1 MYLKGIEV
9 SGFKS
14 FARKTEFHFQ
24 DGITGI
30 VGPNGSG
37 KSNVADAMRW
47 VLGEQSAKQLRSSNM
62 QDVIFAGTENRRA
75 QGYAYVNIVF
85 DNSDHRLPVD
95 YDEVTIG
102 RRVYRSGE
110 SEYLINSST
119 CRLKDVQELFY
130 DTGIGKEGYSIIG
143 QGQIDKILSGK
154 PEDRRELFD
163 EAAGIVKYKKRK
175 NEALS
180 RLAREEESLVRI
192 NDILSELTRQEG
204 PLKNQAE
211 KARAYI
217 KYHDELRICDV
228 NDYLAE
234 EKESRS
240 QLVSLEEK
248 LKISG
253 DQLSDLKTRADEVKR
268 RYSELSE
275 SFVTLNRELE
285 ELRHSQ
291 EEAREASLNKK
302 SEIAV
307 LKEQISSQENS
318 AGLYRQQEE
327 SARQQYQESLE
338 EKKRLSGELAR
349 MEAEQEDKESAFTD
363 LQSRIADISLKME
376 KAEQE
381 MKACQEKEA
390 ELTRQKSGLMVDRQK
405 YDTMSEQTQLR
416 TAELNGKL
424 LQARSQEADA
434 KSELRQGKKTMK
446 EIQEAITRCREL
458 IQEEKKKCEEAD
470 QKLEDARKNADTAR
484 AALHQARAR
493 FDSVQNLAE
502 RYEGYGMSIRRLMES
517 RTRFPGIHGVLADL
531 IQVEKRYETAIE
543 TALGGALQNVVAD
556 NEQTAKQCIEYL
568 KKNRMGRAT
577 FLPMTTVKPRGSFQE
592 AGAFGLP
599 GVCGTADELVHTK
612 EQYQDIIRFLLG
624 RILVVDTMDHALA
637 VASRY
642 RYSFRIVTLEGES
655 LNAGGSISGG
665 AYRNNSNLLG
675 RRRELE
681 ELENAV
687 NRAGTSCEKADT
699 EVELWLS
706 KKDEQTAQL
715 NRLNSQMQEKQLEFS
730 RVEMTLRQNLD
741 LLDAARDEMAHL
753 EQDVA
758 ELLKEKEHL
767 AREYENAE
775 KSAIDL
781 EQAIHTAGEDARR
794 LGQEADGYRE
804 ELNRLTEQKVAD
816 QIARTSIHEKQS
828 HLQSDLDRVLAQE
841 AQKQQ
846 QLEELHIRQEEIR
859 QSVLEKEILRKQYM
873 EDASN
878 LEKKFSELEEQIAE
892 KTVKQEKN
900 TEQQQELF
908 HRQESFSSDI
918 SALEKECYRL
928 EHQKELLEDGLERKA
943 AYLWEEY
950 ELTPSETEIYRME
963 EFPPRQ
969 ELKRRIQTL
978 KSDIK
983 ALGSINTNAVEEYEE
998 LSKRLDFMRTQHED
1012 LVHARE
1018 NLQIL
1023 IEQLNEGM
1031 QKQFSEKFQ
1040 EIQKEFDQVFKEL
1053 FGGGY
1058 GTLELAE
1065 SDNMLESG
1073 ILIHVQPPGKKLQN
1087 MMQLSGGEKALTAI
1101 SLLFA
1106 IQNLKPSPFCILDEI
1121 EAALDDVNVDR
1132 FAAYLNKLKK
1142 NTQFIVITHRRGTML
1157 IADQLYGITM
1167 QEKGVSSLVSV
1178 DLTDAEE
1185 QEAFKT
1191 EKG

>member
-85 DNSDHRLPVD
+85 DNSDHRLPID

-110 SEYLINSST
+110 SEYLINSSA
-119 CRLKDVQELFY
+119 CRLKDIQELFY

-163 EAAGIVKYKKRK
+163 EAAGIVKFKKRK

-180 RLAREEESLVRI
+180 RLAKEEESLVRI

-234 EKESRS
+234 AEENSA
-240 QLVSLEEK
+240 QLSSLTEK
-248 LKISG
+248 LGISQT
-253 DQLSDLKTRADEVKR
+253 QLSEIRGQADSVKE
-268 RYSELSE
+268 RYSQLSE
-275 SFVTLNRELE
+275 SFVSLGRELE
-285 ELRHSQ
+285 ELRRSQ
-291 EEAREASLNKK
+291 EEAKEASREKR
-302 SEIAV
+302 SRIAV
-307 LKEQISSQENS
+307 LEEQISSHQSQAE
-318 AGLYRQQEE
+318 LYRKQEGTAEEKQKAGQEE
-327 SARQQYQESLE
+327 E
-338 EKKRLSGELAR
+338 KRLSDELNR
-349 MEAEQEDKESAFTD
+349 LEQEAEEKEAAFTD
-363 LQSRIADISLKME
+363 LQSRIAEISE
-376 KAEQE
+376 KLEAARQSRESN
-381 MKACQEKEA
+381 QEKET
-390 ELTRQKSGLMVDRQK
+390 ELTRRKSELLVNRQK
-405 YDTMSEQTQLR
+405 YDTMSEQTGLR
-416 TAELNGKL
+416 AAELNGKL

-446 EIQEAITRCREL
+446 EIQEAIARCREE
-458 IQEEKKKCEEAD
+458 IQAEKEKSAEAERELVRVRQEAD
-470 QKLEDARKNADTAR
+470 GAR
-484 AALHQARAR
+484 AALHQAKAR

-517 RTRFPGIHGVLADL
+517 RSRFPGIHGVLADL

-543 TALGGALQNVVAD
+543 TALGGALQNVVTD
-556 NEQTAKQCIEYL
+556 NEQTAKLCIEHL
-568 KKNRMGRAT
+568 KKNRLGRAT
-577 FLPMTTVKPRGSFQE
+577 FLPLTTVKPRGGFQE
-592 AGAFGLP
+592 TSALQLP
-599 GVCGTADELVHTK
+599 GVCGTADTLVHTK
-612 EQYQDIIRFLLG
+612 DAYLDIIRFLLG

-637 VASRY
+637 VAARY

-665 AYRNNSNLLG
+665 AFRNNSNLLG

-687 NRAGTSCEKADT
+687 KRAQAACEKADT
-699 EVELWLS
+699 EVELRQAGIEERAGEL
-706 KKDEQTAQL
+706 A
-715 NRLNSQMQEKQLEFS
+715 RLNGRMQEKQLEFS
-730 RVEMTLRQNLD
+730 RIEMTLRQNMD
-741 LLDAARDEMAHL
+741 LLDAARDEMSHL
-753 EQDVA
+753 EKDVE
-758 ELLKEKEHL
+758 ELVQEQTRLAKEHEEASQSAADL
-767 AREYENAE
+767 E
-775 KSAIDL
+775 KSIQDA
-781 EQAIHTAGEDARR
+781 EETAARLSEEAAAYR
-794 LGQEADGYRE
+794 QELDQ
-804 ELNRLTEQKVAD
+804 LTEQRVSGQVARSTM
-816 QIARTSIHEKQS
+816 QEKKA
-828 HLQSDLDRVLAQE
+828 HLQSDLSRVREEQAQTE
-841 AQKQQ
+841 KD
-846 QLEELHIRQEEIR
+846 LEELRRQQEEIR
-859 QSVLEKEILRKQYM
+859 QSILEKEQQKQQCAQ
-873 EDASN
+873 EVSV
-878 LEKKFSELEEQIAE
+878 LEQRTVSLEQEIGE
-892 KTVKQEKN
+892 KNARQEKN
-900 TEQQQELF
+900 TQQQQELF
-908 HRQESFSSDI
+908 RKQEGLSSEI
-918 SALEKECYRL
+918 STLEKECFRL

-950 ELTPSETEIYRME
+950 ELTPSETESYRME
-963 EFPPRQ
+963 EPPVRS
-969 ELKRRIQTL
+969 ELKKRIQSL
-978 KSDIK
+978 KSEIR
-983 ALGSINTNAVEEYEE
+983 ALGSINTNAVDEYAE
-998 LSKRLDFMRTQHED
+998 LSKRLEFMRSQHED

-1023 IEQLNEGM
+1023 IEQLNDGM

-1040 EIQKEFDQVFKEL
+1040 EIQKEFDKVFKEL

-1058 GTLELAE
+1058 GTLELSEAE
-1065 SDNMLESG
+1065 NMLESG

-1185 QEAFKT
+1185 
-1191 EKG
+1191 

>member
-85 DNSDHRLPVD
+85 DNSDHRLPID

-110 SEYLINSST
+110 SEYLINSSA

-163 EAAGIVKYKKRK
+163 EAAGIVKFKKRK
-175 NEALS
+175 NAALS
-180 RLAREEESLVRI
+180 RLAKEEESLVRI
-192 NDILSELTRQEG
+192 NDILAELTRQEG

-211 KARAYI
+211 KAKAYL
-217 KYHDELRICDV
+217 KFHDELRICDV
-228 NDYLAE
+228 NDYLMEVQESQGQVASLTEKLGISQKQLE
-234 EKESRS
+234 EVRSRADAVKARYSALSELFVRLNQELDKLRQEQDQNKEESR
-240 QLVSLEEK
+240 EM
-248 LKISG
+248 
-253 DQLSDLKTRADEVKR
+253 R
-268 RYSELSE
+268 
-275 SFVTLNRELE
+275 
-285 ELRHSQ
+285 SQ
-291 EEAREASLNKK
+291 E
-302 SEIAV
+302 AV
-307 LKEQISSQENS
+307 LKQQIASEQEK
-318 AGLYRQQEE
+318 AALYRQQEE
-327 SARQQYQESLE
+327 QAVALQKTGQEEQAQFISELEQIQQEQGQKETLFSQLESQIAEISGKLEEAEREMKARQQEEASLT
-338 EKKRLSGELAR
+338 K
-349 MEAEQEDKESAFTD
+349 
-363 LQSRIADISLKME
+363 
-376 KAEQE
+376 
-381 MKACQEKEA
+381 
-390 ELTRQKSGLMVDRQK
+390 QKSQLLVDRQK
-405 YDTMSEQTQLR
+405 YDTMSEQTELR
-416 TAELNGKL
+416 TVELNGKL

-434 KSELRQGKKTMK
+434 RSELRQGKKTMK
-446 EIQEAITRCREL
+446 EIQEAIARCKADMETVKGKE
-458 IQEEKKKCEEAD
+458 QEIR
-470 QKLEDARKNADTAR
+470 QKLLQARQAADGAR
-484 AALHQARAR
+484 GALHQAKAL

-517 RTRFPGIHGVLADL
+517 RSRFPGIHGVLADL
-531 IQVEKRYETAIE
+531 IHVEKRYETAIE
-543 TALGGALQNVVAD
+543 TALGGALQNVVTD
-556 NEQTAKQCIEYL
+556 HEQTAKQCIEYL

-577 FLPMTTVKPRGSFQE
+577 FLPLTTVKPRGGFNEQ
-592 AGAFGLP
+592 GALQMP
-599 GVCGTADELVHTK
+599 GVCGTADQLVQTK
-612 EQYQDIIRFLLG
+612 AEYQGIIQFLLG

-665 AYRNNSNLLG
+665 AFKNNSNLLG

-681 ELENAV
+681 ELEEGV
-687 NRAGTSCEKADT
+687 SRAQTACEKADT
-699 EVELWLS
+699 EVDLWQARKEEQVRELEHLG
-706 KKDEQTAQL
+706 KT
-715 NRLNSQMQEKQLEFS
+715 MQEKQLEFS
-730 RVEMTLRQNLD
+730 RVEMTLRQNMD
-741 LLDAARDEMAHL
+741 LLDAARDEMTHL
-753 EQDVA
+753 EQDVEELKA
-758 ELLKEKEHL
+758 EKQHL
-767 AREYENAE
+767 VLEYENAE
-775 KSAIDL
+775 QSAVTL
-781 EQAIHTAGEDARR
+781 EQAIEHAGKEAKR
-794 LGQEADGYRE
+794 LENVSASYRE
-804 ELNRLTEQKVAD
+804 ELNRLTEQKVSD
-816 QIARTSIHEKQS
+816 QIAQTSLHEKQM
-828 HLQSDLDRVLAQE
+828 HLKSDLERVQE
-841 AQKQQ
+841 NLNEKQQ
-846 QLEELHIRQEEIR
+846 QLDLLRRQQEEIR
-859 QSVLEKEILRKQYM
+859 ESVLEKQQQMQQCQEAVL
-873 EDASN
+873 N
-878 LEKKFSELEEQIAE
+878 LEKQVE
-892 KTVKQEKN
+892 KQEADIAAK
-900 TEQQQELF
+900 TEKREKSTKEQQELF
-908 HRQESFSSDI
+908 RQQETFSSDI

-950 ELTPSETEIYRME
+950 ELTPSDAEKYRSDSEETME
-963 EFPPRQ
+963 RT
-969 ELKRRIQTL
+969 ELKKRIQSL
-978 KSDIK
+978 KAQIK
-983 ALGSINTNAVEEYEE
+983 GLGSINTNAVNEYAE
-998 LSKRLDFMRTQHED
+998 LSERLTFMRTQHED

-1018 NLQIL
+1018 NLQVL
-1023 IEQLNEGM
+1023 IEQLNDGM
-1031 QKQFSEKFQ
+1031 QKQFTEKFQ

-1065 SDNMLESG
+1065 ADNMLESG

-1185 QEAFKT
+1185 
-1191 EKG
+1191 

>member
-85 DNSDHRLPVD
+85 DNSDHRLPID

-110 SEYLINSST
+110 SEYLINSSA
-119 CRLKDVQELFY
+119 CRLKDIQELFY

-143 QGQIDKILSGK
+143 QGQIDRILSGK

-163 EAAGIVKYKKRK
+163 EAAGIVKFKKRK

-180 RLAREEESLVRI
+180 RLAKEEESLVRI
-192 NDILSELTRQEG
+192 NDILAELTRQEG

-234 EKESRS
+234 AQESRT
-240 QLVSLEEK
+240 QLSSLTEK
-248 LKISG
+248 LGISQK
-253 DQLSDLKTRADEVKR
+253 QLSEVRSQADSVKE
-268 RYSELSE
+268 RYSLLSE
-275 SFVTLNRELE
+275 SFVSLSRELE
-285 ELRHSQ
+285 ELRREQ
-291 EEAREASLNKK
+291 EEAKETSREKRSR
-302 SEIAV
+302 IAV
-307 LKEQISSQENS
+307 LKEQISSEQNRS
-318 AGLYRQQEE
+318 ALFQQQEE
-327 SARQQYQESLE
+327 AAGEKQRAGQEE
-338 EKKRLSGELAR
+338 EMRLSCELAR
-349 MEAEQEDKESAFTD
+349 LEQEEEETETAFSG
-363 LQSRIADISLKME
+363 LQSRIAEISE
-376 KAEQE
+376 KLEMAERGRTSS
-381 MKACQEKEA
+381 QEKET
-390 ELTRQKSGLMVDRQK
+390 ELTRRKSDLLVNRQK
-405 YDTMSEQTQLR
+405 YDTMSEQTGLR
-416 TAELNGKL
+416 AAELNGKL

-446 EIQEAITRCREL
+446 EIQEAIALCKEEIRIEKEKGVEAEREL
-458 IQEEKKKCEEAD
+458 ARARQEAD
-470 QKLEDARKNADTAR
+470 GAR
-484 AALHQARAR
+484 AALHQAKAR

-517 RTRFPGIHGVLADL
+517 RSRFSGIHGVLADL

-543 TALGGALQNVVAD
+543 TALGGALQNVVTD

-568 KKNRMGRAT
+568 KQNRLGRAT
-577 FLPMTTVKPRGSFQE
+577 FLPMTTVKPRGAFQE
-592 AGAFGLP
+592 TAALKLP
-599 GVCGTADELVHTK
+599 GVCGTADTLVHTK
-612 EQYQDIIRFLLG
+612 DAYLGIIRFLLG
-624 RILVVDTMDHALA
+624 RILVVDTMDHGLA

-665 AYRNNSNLLG
+665 AFRNNSNLLG

-687 NRAGTSCEKADT
+687 KRAQAACEKADT
-699 EVELWLS
+699 EVDLWQAGIEERA
-706 KKDEQTAQL
+706 DEL
-715 NRLNSQMQEKQLEFS
+715 NRLNGRMQEKQLEFS
-730 RVEMTLRQNLD
+730 RIEMTLRQNMD
-741 LLDAARDEMAHL
+741 LLDAARDEMNHL
-753 EQDVA
+753 EKDVE
-758 ELLKEKEHL
+758 ELVQEQTRL
-767 AREYENAE
+767 AREHEE
-775 KSAIDL
+775 TSQSAADL
-781 EQAIHTAGEDARR
+781 EISIQDAQEKAAR
-794 LGQEADGYRE
+794 LSEEAAAYRAQLE
-804 ELNRLTEQKVAD
+804 QLTEQRISG
-816 QIARTSIHEKQS
+816 QIARSTIHEKKA
-828 HLQSDLDRVLAQE
+828 HLQSDLNRIRE
-841 AQKQQ
+841 EREETEK
-846 QLEELHIRQEEIR
+846 QLEELQKQQEEIR
-859 QSVLEKEILRKQYM
+859 RSILDREQQQKLCTEEVSVLEQKT
-873 EDASN
+873 AS
-878 LEKKFSELEEQIAE
+878 LESRIGE
-892 KTVKQEKN
+892 KNIKQEKN

-908 HRQESFSSDI
+908 RKQEGLSSEI
-918 SALEKECYRL
+918 SALEKECFRL

-950 ELTPSETEIYRME
+950 ELTPSETESYRME
-963 EFPPRQ
+963 EPPVRS
-969 ELKRRIQTL
+969 ELKKKIQSL
-978 KSDIK
+978 KAEIK
-983 ALGSINTNAVEEYEE
+983 GLGSINTNAVDEYAE
-998 LSKRLDFMRTQHED
+998 LSKRLEFMRSQHED

-1040 EIQKEFDQVFKEL
+1040 EIQKEFDKVFKEL

-1185 QEAFKT
+1185 
-1191 EKG
+1191 

>member
-62 QDVIFAGTENRRA
+62 QDVIFSGTENRRA

-85 DNSDHRLPVD
+85 DNSDHRLPID

-110 SEYLINSST
+110 SEYLINSSA
-119 CRLKDVQELFY
+119 CRLKDIQELFY

-163 EAAGIVKYKKRK
+163 EAAGIVKFKKRK

-180 RLAREEESLVRI
+180 RLAKEEESLVRI
-192 NDILSELTRQEG
+192 HDILSELIRQEG

-228 NDYLAE
+228 NDYLVE
-234 EKESRS
+234 VSESRG

-248 LKISG
+248 LSVSNA
-253 DQLSDLKTRADEVKR
+253 QLSEMKTKAEQVKS

-275 SFVTLNRELE
+275 SFVSLNRQLE
-285 ELRHSQ
+285 ELRRNQ
-291 EEAREASLNKK
+291 EEAKESSLEKK

-307 LKEQISSQENS
+307 LKEQISSERNRTR
-318 AGLYRQQEE
+318 LYQQQEE
-327 SARQQYQESLE
+327 MVREKQRTGLE
-338 EKKRLSGELAR
+338 EKQRLSDQLAQ
-349 MEAEQEDKESAFTD
+349 MKEDQEAKDAEFAD
-363 LQSRIADISLKME
+363 LQAEIKTLTEKLETVERDMKSR
-376 KAEQE
+376 QE
-381 MKACQEKEA
+381 EET
-390 ELTRQKSGLMVDRQK
+390 ELTRRHSGLLVDQQK

-416 TAELNGKL
+416 SAELNGKL
-424 LQARSQEADA
+424 LQAKSQEADA
-434 KSELRQGKKTMK
+434 RSELRQGKKAMK
-446 EIQEAITRCREL
+446 EIQESIARCKEL
-458 IQEEKKKCEEAD
+458 ILEKKKEEDEAD
-470 QKLEDARKNADTAR
+470 LELNRARQEADVAR
-484 AALHQARAR
+484 ASLHQAKAR

-502 RYEGYGMSIRRLMES
+502 RYEGYGMSIRRLMENRS
-517 RTRFPGIHGVLADL
+517 RFPGIHGVLADL

-543 TALGGALQNVVAD
+543 TALGGALQNVVTD

-568 KKNRMGRAT
+568 KKNRLGRAT
-577 FLPMTTVKPRGSFQE
+577 FLPMTTVKPRGNFQE
-592 AGAFGLP
+592 EGALQLP
-599 GVCGTADELVHTK
+599 GVCQTADKLVHTK
-612 EQYQDIIRFLLG
+612 EQYLGIIRFLLG

-642 RYSFRIVTLEGES
+642 RYSFRIVTLDGES

-665 AYRNNSNLLG
+665 AYKNNSNLLG

-687 NRAGTSCEKADT
+687 TRAKSSCEKADT
-699 EVELWLS
+699 EVDLWQARKEEFASEL
-706 KKDEQTAQL
+706 T
-715 NRLNSQMQEKQLEFS
+715 RLNSQMQEKQLEFS
-730 RVEMTLRQNLD
+730 RIEMTLRQNLD
-741 LLDAARDEMAHL
+741 LLDSARDEMAHL
-753 EQDVA
+753 EQEVTA
-758 ELLKEKEHL
+758 LLEDRTHL
-767 AREYENAE
+767 EEEQENAR
-775 KSAIDL
+775 KSAADL
-781 EQAIHTAGEDARR
+781 EQAILKAKEEAVR
-794 LGQEADGYRE
+794 LGAAAADCRE
-804 ELNRLTEQKVAD
+804 VLNQLTEQKVAD
-816 QIARTSIHEKQS
+816 QIARSTIYEKKA
-828 HLQSDLDRVLAQE
+828 HLQSDLNRVLGELEQNE
-841 AQKQQ
+841 K
-846 QLEELHIRQEEIR
+846 QLEEFQIQQDEISLLIREKEAKQEQYLEDI
-859 QSVLEKEILRKQYM
+859 SFLEEKTASLEKEI
-873 EDASN
+873 
-878 LEKKFSELEEQIAE
+878 AE
-892 KTVKQEKN
+892 KTARQEKN

-908 HRQESFSSDI
+908 RKQEEFSSDM
-918 SALEKECYRL
+918 SSLEKECFRL

-950 ELTPSETEIYRME
+950 ELTPSETEGYRLE
-963 EFPPRQ
+963 EVPVRG
-969 ELKRRIQTL
+969 ELKKRIQTL
-978 KSDIK
+978 KSEIK
-983 ALGSINTNAVEEYEE
+983 GLGSINTNAVEEYAE
-998 LSKRLDFMRTQHED
+998 LSKRLEFMRSQHED

-1023 IEQLNEGM
+1023 IEQLDEGM
-1031 QKQFSEKFQ
+1031 QKQFTEKFR

-1065 SDNMLESG
+1065 SENMLESG

-1185 QEAFKT
+1185 
-1191 EKG
+1191 

>member
-85 DNSDHRLPVD
+85 DNSDHRLPID

-110 SEYLINSST
+110 SEYLINSSA
-119 CRLKDVQELFY
+119 CRLKDIQELFY

-163 EAAGIVKYKKRK
+163 EAAGIVKFKKRK

-180 RLAREEESLVRI
+180 RLAKEEESLVRI

-234 EKESRS
+234 AEENSA
-240 QLVSLEEK
+240 QLFSLTEK
-248 LKISG
+248 LGISQT
-253 DQLSDLKTRADEVKR
+253 QLSEIRGQADSVKE
-268 RYSELSE
+268 RYSQLSE
-275 SFVTLNRELE
+275 SFVSLGRELE
-285 ELRHSQ
+285 ELRRSQ
-291 EEAREASLNKK
+291 EEAKEASREKR
-302 SEIAV
+302 SRIAV
-307 LKEQISSQENS
+307 LEEQISSHQSQAE
-318 AGLYRQQEE
+318 LYRKQEGTAEEKQKAGQEE
-327 SARQQYQESLE
+327 E
-338 EKKRLSGELAR
+338 KRLSDELNR
-349 MEAEQEDKESAFTD
+349 LEQEAEEKEAAFTD
-363 LQSRIADISLKME
+363 LQSRIAEISE
-376 KAEQE
+376 KLEAARQSRESN
-381 MKACQEKEA
+381 QEKET
-390 ELTRQKSGLMVDRQK
+390 ELTRRKSELLVNRQK
-405 YDTMSEQTQLR
+405 YDTMSEQTGLR
-416 TAELNGKL
+416 AAELNGKL

-446 EIQEAITRCREL
+446 EIQEAIARCREE
-458 IQEEKKKCEEAD
+458 IQAEKEKSAEAERELVRVRQEAD
-470 QKLEDARKNADTAR
+470 GAR
-484 AALHQARAR
+484 AALHQAKAR

-517 RTRFPGIHGVLADL
+517 RSRFPGIHGVLADL

-543 TALGGALQNVVAD
+543 TALGGALQNVVTD
-556 NEQTAKQCIEYL
+556 NEQTAKLCIEHL
-568 KKNRMGRAT
+568 KKNRLGRAT
-577 FLPMTTVKPRGSFQE
+577 FLPLTTVKPRGGFQE
-592 AGAFGLP
+592 TSALQLP
-599 GVCGTADELVHTK
+599 GVCGTADTLVHTK
-612 EQYQDIIRFLLG
+612 DAYLDIIRFLLG

-637 VASRY
+637 VAARY

-665 AYRNNSNLLG
+665 AFRNNSNLLG

-687 NRAGTSCEKADT
+687 KRAQAACEKADT
-699 EVELWLS
+699 EVELRQAGIEERAGEL
-706 KKDEQTAQL
+706 A
-715 NRLNSQMQEKQLEFS
+715 RLNGRMQEKQLEFS
-730 RVEMTLRQNLD
+730 RIEMTLRQNMD
-741 LLDAARDEMAHL
+741 LLDAARDEMSHL
-753 EQDVA
+753 EKDVE
-758 ELLKEKEHL
+758 ELVQEQTRLAKEHEEASQSAADL
-767 AREYENAE
+767 E
-775 KSAIDL
+775 KSIQDA
-781 EQAIHTAGEDARR
+781 EETAARLSEEAAAYR
-794 LGQEADGYRE
+794 QELDQ
-804 ELNRLTEQKVAD
+804 LTEQRVSGQVARSTM
-816 QIARTSIHEKQS
+816 QEKKA
-828 HLQSDLDRVLAQE
+828 HLQSDLSRVREEQAQTE
-841 AQKQQ
+841 KD
-846 QLEELHIRQEEIR
+846 LEELRRQQEEIR
-859 QSVLEKEILRKQYM
+859 QSILEKEQQKQQCAQ
-873 EDASN
+873 EVSV
-878 LEKKFSELEEQIAE
+878 LEQRTVSLEQEIGE
-892 KTVKQEKN
+892 KNARQEKN
-900 TEQQQELF
+900 TQQQQELF
-908 HRQESFSSDI
+908 RKQEGLSSEI
-918 SALEKECYRL
+918 STLEKECFRL

-950 ELTPSETEIYRME
+950 ELTPSETESYRME
-963 EFPPRQ
+963 EPPVRS
-969 ELKRRIQTL
+969 ELKKRIQSL
-978 KSDIK
+978 KSEIR
-983 ALGSINTNAVEEYEE
+983 ALGSINTNAVDEYAE
-998 LSKRLDFMRTQHED
+998 LSKRLEFMRSQHED

-1023 IEQLNEGM
+1023 IEQLNDGM

-1040 EIQKEFDQVFKEL
+1040 EIQKEFDKVFKEL

-1058 GTLELAE
+1058 GTLELSEAE
-1065 SDNMLESG
+1065 NMLESG

-1185 QEAFKT
+1185 
-1191 EKG
+1191 

>member
-85 DNSDHRLPVD
+85 DNSDHRLPID

-110 SEYLINSST
+110 SEYLINSSA
-119 CRLKDVQELFY
+119 CRLKDIQELFY

-143 QGQIDKILSGK
+143 QGQIDRILSGK

-163 EAAGIVKYKKRK
+163 EAAGIVKFKKRK

-180 RLAREEESLVRI
+180 RLAKEEESLVRI

-234 EKESRS
+234 AQESRT
-240 QLVSLEEK
+240 QLSSLTEK
-248 LKISG
+248 LGISQK
-253 DQLSDLKTRADEVKR
+253 QLSEVRSQADSVKE
-268 RYSELSE
+268 RYSLLSE
-275 SFVTLNRELE
+275 SFVSLSRELE
-285 ELRHSQ
+285 ELRREQ
-291 EEAREASLNKK
+291 EEAKETSREKRSR
-302 SEIAV
+302 IAV
-307 LKEQISSQENS
+307 LKEQISSEQNRS
-318 AGLYRQQEE
+318 ALFQQQEE
-327 SARQQYQESLE
+327 AAGEKQRAGQEE
-338 EKKRLSGELAR
+338 EMRLSCELAR
-349 MEAEQEDKESAFTD
+349 LEQEEEETETAFSG
-363 LQSRIADISLKME
+363 LQSRIAEISE
-376 KAEQE
+376 KLEMAERGRTSS
-381 MKACQEKEA
+381 QEKET
-390 ELTRQKSGLMVDRQK
+390 ELTRRKSDLLVNRQK
-405 YDTMSEQTQLR
+405 YDTMSEQTGLR
-416 TAELNGKL
+416 AAELNGKL

-446 EIQEAITRCREL
+446 EIQEAIALCKEEIRIEKEKGAEADREL
-458 IQEEKKKCEEAD
+458 ARARQEAD
-470 QKLEDARKNADTAR
+470 GAR
-484 AALHQARAR
+484 AALHQAKAR

-517 RTRFPGIHGVLADL
+517 RSRFSGIHGVLADL

-543 TALGGALQNVVAD
+543 TALGGALQNVVTD

-568 KKNRMGRAT
+568 KQNRLGRAT
-577 FLPMTTVKPRGSFQE
+577 FLPMTTVKPRGAFQE
-592 AGAFGLP
+592 TAALKLP
-599 GVCGTADELVHTK
+599 GVCGTADTLVHTK
-612 EQYQDIIRFLLG
+612 DAYLGIIRFLLG
-624 RILVVDTMDHALA
+624 RILVVDTMDHGLA

-665 AYRNNSNLLG
+665 AFRNNSNLLG

-687 NRAGTSCEKADT
+687 KRAQAACEKADT
-699 EVELWLS
+699 EVDLWQAGS
-706 KKDEQTAQL
+706 EERADEL
-715 NRLNSQMQEKQLEFS
+715 NRLNGRMQEKQLEFS
-730 RVEMTLRQNLD
+730 RIEMTLRQNMD
-741 LLDAARDEMAHL
+741 LLDAARDEMNHL
-753 EQDVA
+753 EKDVE
-758 ELLKEKEHL
+758 ELVQEQTRL
-767 AREYENAE
+767 AREHEEASQ
-775 KSAIDL
+775 SAADL
-781 EQAIHTAGEDARR
+781 EISIQDAQEKAAR
-794 LGQEADGYRE
+794 LSEEAAAYRAQLE
-804 ELNRLTEQKVAD
+804 QLTEQRISG
-816 QIARTSIHEKQS
+816 QIARSTIHEKKA
-828 HLQSDLDRVLAQE
+828 HLQSDLNRIRE
-841 AQKQQ
+841 EREETEK
-846 QLEELHIRQEEIR
+846 QLEELQKQQEEIR
-859 QSVLEKEILRKQYM
+859 RSILDREQQQKLCTEEVSILEQKT
-873 EDASN
+873 AS
-878 LEKKFSELEEQIAE
+878 LESRIGE
-892 KTVKQEKN
+892 KNIKQEKN

-908 HRQESFSSDI
+908 RKQEGLSSEI
-918 SALEKECYRL
+918 SALQKECFRL

-950 ELTPSETEIYRME
+950 ELTPSETESYRME
-963 EFPPRQ
+963 EPPVRS
-969 ELKRRIQTL
+969 ELKKKIQSL
-978 KSDIK
+978 KAEIK
-983 ALGSINTNAVEEYEE
+983 GLGSINTNAVDEYAE
-998 LSKRLDFMRTQHED
+998 LSKRLEFMRSQHED

-1040 EIQKEFDQVFKEL
+1040 EIQKEFDKVFKEL

-1185 QEAFKT
+1185 
-1191 EKG
+1191 

>member
-85 DNSDHRLPVD
+85 DNSDHRLPID

-110 SEYLINSST
+110 SEYLINSSA
-119 CRLKDVQELFY
+119 CRLKDIQELFY

-143 QGQIDKILSGK
+143 QGQIDRILSGK

-163 EAAGIVKYKKRK
+163 EAAGIVKFKKRK

-180 RLAREEESLVRI
+180 RLAKEEESLVRI

-234 EKESRS
+234 AQESRT
-240 QLVSLEEK
+240 QLSSLTEK
-248 LKISG
+248 LGISQK
-253 DQLSDLKTRADEVKR
+253 QLSEVRSQADSVKE
-268 RYSELSE
+268 RYSLLSE
-275 SFVTLNRELE
+275 SFVSLSRELE
-285 ELRHSQ
+285 ELRREQ
-291 EEAREASLNKK
+291 EEAKETSREKRSR
-302 SEIAV
+302 IAV
-307 LKEQISSQENS
+307 LKEQISSEQNRS
-318 AGLYRQQEE
+318 ALFQQQEE
-327 SARQQYQESLE
+327 AAGEKQRAGQEE
-338 EKKRLSGELAR
+338 EMRLSCELAR
-349 MEAEQEDKESAFTD
+349 LEQEEEETETAFSG
-363 LQSRIADISLKME
+363 LQSRIAEISE
-376 KAEQE
+376 KLEMAERGRTSS
-381 MKACQEKEA
+381 QEKET
-390 ELTRQKSGLMVDRQK
+390 ELTRRKSDLLVNRQK
-405 YDTMSEQTQLR
+405 YDTMSEQTGLR
-416 TAELNGKL
+416 AAELNGKL

-446 EIQEAITRCREL
+446 EIQEAIALCKEEIRIEKEKGVEAEREL
-458 IQEEKKKCEEAD
+458 ARARQEAD
-470 QKLEDARKNADTAR
+470 GAR
-484 AALHQARAR
+484 AALHQAKAR

-517 RTRFPGIHGVLADL
+517 RSRFSGIHGVLADL

-543 TALGGALQNVVAD
+543 TALGGALQNVVTD

-568 KKNRMGRAT
+568 KQNRLGRAT
-577 FLPMTTVKPRGSFQE
+577 FLPMTTVKPRGAFQE
-592 AGAFGLP
+592 TAALKLP
-599 GVCGTADELVHTK
+599 GVCGTADTLVHTK
-612 EQYQDIIRFLLG
+612 DAYLGIIRFLLG
-624 RILVVDTMDHALA
+624 RILVVDTMDHGLA

-665 AYRNNSNLLG
+665 AFRNNSNLLG

-687 NRAGTSCEKADT
+687 KRAQAACEKADT
-699 EVELWLS
+699 EVDLWQAGIEERA
-706 KKDEQTAQL
+706 DEL
-715 NRLNSQMQEKQLEFS
+715 NRLNGRMQEKQLEFS
-730 RVEMTLRQNLD
+730 RIEMTLRQNMD
-741 LLDAARDEMAHL
+741 LLDAARDEMNHL
-753 EQDVA
+753 EKDVE
-758 ELLKEKEHL
+758 ELVQEQTRL
-767 AREYENAE
+767 AREHEE
-775 KSAIDL
+775 TSQSAADL
-781 EQAIHTAGEDARR
+781 EISIQDAQEKAAR
-794 LGQEADGYRE
+794 LSEEAAAYRAQLE
-804 ELNRLTEQKVAD
+804 QLTEQRISG
-816 QIARTSIHEKQS
+816 QIARSTIHEKKA
-828 HLQSDLDRVLAQE
+828 HLQSDLNRIRE
-841 AQKQQ
+841 EREETEK
-846 QLEELHIRQEEIR
+846 QLEELQKQQEEIR
-859 QSVLEKEILRKQYM
+859 RSILDREQQQKLCTEEVSILEQKT
-873 EDASN
+873 AS
-878 LEKKFSELEEQIAE
+878 LESRIGE
-892 KTVKQEKN
+892 KNIKQEKN

-908 HRQESFSSDI
+908 RKQEGLSSEI
-918 SALEKECYRL
+918 SALEKECFRL

-950 ELTPSETEIYRME
+950 ELTPSETEGYRME
-963 EFPPRQ
+963 EPPVRS
-969 ELKRRIQTL
+969 ELKKKIQSL
-978 KSDIK
+978 KAEIK
-983 ALGSINTNAVEEYEE
+983 GLGSINTNAVDEYAE
-998 LSKRLDFMRTQHED
+998 LSKRLEFMRSQHED

-1040 EIQKEFDQVFKEL
+1040 EIQKEFDKVFKEL

-1185 QEAFKT
+1185 
-1191 EKG
+1191 

>member
-85 DNSDHRLPVD
+85 DNSDHRLPID

-110 SEYLINSST
+110 SEYLINSSA
-119 CRLKDVQELFY
+119 CRLKDIQELFY

-143 QGQIDKILSGK
+143 QGQIDRILSGK

-163 EAAGIVKYKKRK
+163 EAAGIVKFKKRK

-180 RLAREEESLVRI
+180 RLAKEEESLVRI

-234 EKESRS
+234 AQESRT
-240 QLVSLEEK
+240 QLSSLTEK
-248 LKISG
+248 LGISQK
-253 DQLSDLKTRADEVKR
+253 QLSEVRSQADSVKE
-268 RYSELSE
+268 RYSLLSE
-275 SFVTLNRELE
+275 SFVSLSRELE
-285 ELRHSQ
+285 ELRREQ
-291 EEAREASLNKK
+291 EEAKETSREKRSR
-302 SEIAV
+302 IAV
-307 LKEQISSQENS
+307 LKEQISSEQNRS
-318 AGLYRQQEE
+318 ALFQQQEE
-327 SARQQYQESLE
+327 AAGEKQRAGQEE
-338 EKKRLSGELAR
+338 EMRLSCELAR
-349 MEAEQEDKESAFTD
+349 LEQEEEETETAFSG
-363 LQSRIADISLKME
+363 LQSRIAEISE
-376 KAEQE
+376 KLEMAERGRTSS
-381 MKACQEKEA
+381 QEKET
-390 ELTRQKSGLMVDRQK
+390 ELTRRKSDLLVNRQK
-405 YDTMSEQTQLR
+405 YDTMLEQTGLR
-416 TAELNGKL
+416 AAELNGKL

-446 EIQEAITRCREL
+446 EIQEAIALCKEEIRIEKEKGVEAEREL
-458 IQEEKKKCEEAD
+458 ARARQEAD
-470 QKLEDARKNADTAR
+470 GAR
-484 AALHQARAR
+484 AALHQAKAR

-517 RTRFPGIHGVLADL
+517 RSRFSGIHGVLADL

-543 TALGGALQNVVAD
+543 TALGGALQNVVTD

-568 KKNRMGRAT
+568 KQNRLGRAT
-577 FLPMTTVKPRGSFQE
+577 FLPMTTVKPRGAFQE
-592 AGAFGLP
+592 TAALKLP
-599 GVCGTADELVHTK
+599 GVCGTADTLVHTK
-612 EQYQDIIRFLLG
+612 DAYLGIIRFLLG
-624 RILVVDTMDHALA
+624 RILVVDTMDHGLA

-665 AYRNNSNLLG
+665 AFRNNSNLLG

-687 NRAGTSCEKADT
+687 KRAQAACEKADT
-699 EVELWLS
+699 EVDLWQAGIEERA
-706 KKDEQTAQL
+706 DEL
-715 NRLNSQMQEKQLEFS
+715 NRLNGRMQEKQLEFS
-730 RVEMTLRQNLD
+730 RIEMTLRQNMD
-741 LLDAARDEMAHL
+741 LLDAARDEMNHL
-753 EQDVA
+753 EKDVE
-758 ELLKEKEHL
+758 ELVQEQTRL
-767 AREYENAE
+767 AREHEE
-775 KSAIDL
+775 TSQSAADL
-781 EQAIHTAGEDARR
+781 EISIQDAQEKAAR
-794 LGQEADGYRE
+794 LSEEAAAYRAQLE
-804 ELNRLTEQKVAD
+804 QLTEQRISG
-816 QIARTSIHEKQS
+816 QIARSTIHEKKA
-828 HLQSDLDRVLAQE
+828 HLQSDLNRIRE
-841 AQKQQ
+841 EREETEK
-846 QLEELHIRQEEIR
+846 QLEELQKQQEEIR
-859 QSVLEKEILRKQYM
+859 RSILDREQQQKLCTEEVSILEQKT
-873 EDASN
+873 AS
-878 LEKKFSELEEQIAE
+878 LESRIGE
-892 KTVKQEKN
+892 KNIKQEKN

-908 HRQESFSSDI
+908 RKQEGLSSEI
-918 SALEKECYRL
+918 SALEKECFRL

-950 ELTPSETEIYRME
+950 ELTPSETEGYRME
-963 EFPPRQ
+963 EPPVRS
-969 ELKRRIQTL
+969 ELKKKIQSL
-978 KSDIK
+978 KAEIK
-983 ALGSINTNAVEEYEE
+983 GLGSINTNAVDEYAE
-998 LSKRLDFMRTQHED
+998 LSKRLEFMRSQHED

-1040 EIQKEFDQVFKEL
+1040 EIQKEFDKVFKEL

-1185 QEAFKT
+1185 
-1191 EKG
+1191 

>member
-85 DNSDHRLPVD
+85 DNSDHRLPID

-110 SEYLINSST
+110 SEYLINSSA
-119 CRLKDVQELFY
+119 CRLKDIQELFY

-163 EAAGIVKYKKRK
+163 EAAGIVKFKKRK

-180 RLAREEESLVRI
+180 RLAKEEESLVRI

-234 EKESRS
+234 AEESRT
-240 QLVSLEEK
+240 QLASLTEK
-248 LKISG
+248 LEISQT
-253 DQLSDLKTRADEVKR
+253 QLSEIRSQADSVKE
-268 RYSELSE
+268 RYSLLSE
-275 SFVTLNRELE
+275 SFVSLGRELE
-285 ELRHSQ
+285 ELRREQ
-291 EEAREASLNKK
+291 EEAKEASREKR
-302 SEIAV
+302 SRIAV
-307 LKEQISSQENS
+307 LREQISSEQNRS
-318 AGLYRQQEE
+318 ALFQQQEE
-327 SARQQYQESLE
+327 AARERQQDGQEE
-338 EKKRLSGELAR
+338 ESRLSGELAR
-349 MEAEQEDKESAFTD
+349 LEQEEKEKETVFSG
-363 LQSRIADISLKME
+363 LQARIAEISE
-376 KAEQE
+376 KLETAERGRALSQE
-381 MKACQEKEA
+381 EETR
-390 ELTRQKSGLMVDRQK
+390 LTRRKSDLLVDRQK
-405 YDTMSEQTQLR
+405 YDTMSEQTGLR
-416 TAELNGKL
+416 AAELNGKL

-446 EIQEAITRCREL
+446 EIQEAIALCKEEIRIEKEKGAEAEREL
-458 IQEEKKKCEEAD
+458 ARARQEAD
-470 QKLEDARKNADTAR
+470 GAR
-484 AALHQARAR
+484 AALHQAKAR

-517 RTRFPGIHGVLADL
+517 RSRFPGIHGVLADL

-543 TALGGALQNVVAD
+543 TALGGALQNVVTD
-556 NEQTAKQCIEYL
+556 NEQTAKQCIEHL
-568 KKNRMGRAT
+568 KQNRLGRAT
-577 FLPMTTVKPRGSFQE
+577 FLPMTTVKPRGAFQE
-592 AGAFGLP
+592 TAALKLP
-599 GVCGTADELVHTK
+599 GVCGTADTLVHTK
-612 EQYQDIIRFLLG
+612 DAYLGIIRFLLG

-642 RYSFRIVTLEGES
+642 HYSFRIVTLEGES

-665 AYRNNSNLLG
+665 AFRNNSNLLG

-687 NRAGTSCEKADT
+687 KRARAACEKADT
-699 EVELWLS
+699 EVDLWQAGI
-706 KKDEQTAQL
+706 EERAGEL
-715 NRLNSQMQEKQLEFS
+715 NRLNGRMQEKQLEFS
-730 RVEMTLRQNLD
+730 RIEMTLRQNMD
-741 LLDAARDEMAHL
+741 LLDAARDEMSHL
-753 EQDVA
+753 EKDVE
-758 ELLKEKEHL
+758 ELVQEQTRLAKEHEE
-767 AREYENAE
+767 ASQ
-775 KSAIDL
+775 SAADL
-781 EQAIHTAGEDARR
+781 ENTIRDAQEKAVR
-794 LGQEADGYRE
+794 LSEEAAAYRAQLE
-804 ELNRLTEQKVAD
+804 QLTEQRVSG
-816 QIARTSIHEKQS
+816 QIAQTAIHEKKA
-828 HLQSDLDRVLAQE
+828 HLQSDLNRIREEQE
-841 AQKQQ
+841 QTGR
-846 QLEELHIRQEEIR
+846 QLEELRQQQEEIR
-859 QSVLEKEILRKQYM
+859 QSILDKEYQQELCTEEVAALEQKT
-873 EDASN
+873 AS
-878 LEKKFSELEEQIAE
+878 LDSRIEEKNIR
-892 KTVKQEKN
+892 QEKN

-908 HRQESFSSDI
+908 RKQEGLSSEI
-918 SALEKECYRL
+918 STLEKECFRL
-928 EHQKELLEDGLERKA
+928 EHQKELLEDGLDRKA

-950 ELTPSETEIYRME
+950 ELTPSETESYRME
-963 EFPPRQ
+963 ELPVRS
-969 ELKRRIQTL
+969 ELKKRIQNL
-978 KSDIK
+978 KSEIK
-983 ALGSINTNAVEEYEE
+983 ALGSINTNAVDEYAE
-998 LSKRLDFMRTQHED
+998 LSKRLEFMRSQHDD

-1023 IEQLNEGM
+1023 IEQLNDGM
-1031 QKQFSEKFQ
+1031 QKQFAEKFQ
-1040 EIQKEFDQVFKEL
+1040 EIQKEFDKVFKEL

-1065 SDNMLESG
+1065 SENMLESG

-1185 QEAFKT
+1185 
-1191 EKG
+1191 

>member
-85 DNSDHRLPVD
+85 DNSDHRLPID

-119 CRLKDVQELFY
+119 CRLKDIQELFY

-163 EAAGIVKYKKRK
+163 EAAGIVKFKKRK

-180 RLAREEESLVRI
+180 RLAKEEESLVRI

-204 PLKNQAE
+204 PLKNQAQ
-211 KARAYI
+211 KAKAYL
-217 KYHDELRICDV
+217 KLHDELRICDV
-228 NDYLAE
+228 NDYLLE
-234 EKESRS
+234 QEESRT
-240 QLVSLEEK
+240 QLDSLTEK
-248 LKISG
+248 LQISRNH
-253 DQLSDLKTRADEVKR
+253 LDEVR
-268 RYSELSE
+268 RKADGVKQRYEALSE
-275 SFVTLNRELE
+275 SFVKLSRELE
-285 ELRHSQ
+285 KLRQ
-291 EEAREASLNKK
+291 DQDQDRESSREKR
-302 SEIAV
+302 SESAV
-307 LKEQISSQENS
+307 LKEQIFSEKEK
-318 AGLYRQQEE
+318 ADLYRQQEKDML
-327 SARQQYQESLE
+327 AQQKSGQE
-338 EKKRLSGELAR
+338 EKARLTSELEIMKREKSEK
-349 MEAEQEDKESAFTD
+349 EADFTN
-363 LQSRIADISLKME
+363 LQTRITEISE
-376 KAEQE
+376 KLENVEERA
-381 MKACQEKEA
+381 KACQEKETD
-390 ELTRQKSGLMVDRQK
+390 LTSQKAQLLISRQK
-405 YDTMSEQTQLR
+405 YDTMSEQTGLR

-424 LQARSQEADA
+424 LQARGQEADA
-434 KSELRQGKKTMK
+434 RSGLREDKKVMK
-446 EIQEAITRCREL
+446 EIQEAIARCKEQMLEAKEKGMEAEREL
-458 IQEEKKKCEEAD
+458 AQARQEAD
-470 QKLEDARKNADTAR
+470 AAR
-484 AALHQARAR
+484 AALHQAKAR

-502 RYEGYGMSIRRLMES
+502 RYEGYGMSVRRLMES
-517 RTRFPGIHGVLADL
+517 RSRFPGIHGVLADL
-531 IQVEKRYETAIE
+531 IQVDKRYETAIE
-543 TALGGALQNVVAD
+543 TALGGALQNIVTD
-556 NEQTAKQCIEYL
+556 QEQTAKHCIEYL

-577 FLPMTTVKPRGSFQE
+577 FLPITTVKPRGSFPE
-592 AGAFGLP
+592 AGALQMP

-612 EQYQDIIRFLLG
+612 EAYLGIVRFLLG

-637 VASRY
+637 AASRY

-665 AYRNNSNLLG
+665 AYKNNSNLLG

-681 ELENAV
+681 ELESAV
-687 NRAGTSCEKADT
+687 TRAKTACEKADT
-699 EVELWLS
+699 KVNLWLT
-706 KKDEQTAQL
+706 KQEKQTEEW
-715 NRLNSQMQEKQLEFS
+715 NRLSKEMQEKQLEFS
-730 RVEMTLRQNLD
+730 RTEMRLRQSRD
-741 LLDAARDEMAHL
+741 LLDAARDEMSHL

-758 ELLKEKEHL
+758 ELLKEKQRL
-767 AREYENAE
+767 AEEYEHAE
-775 KSAIDL
+775 QSAARL
-781 EQAIHTAGEDARR
+781 EEEI
-794 LGQEADGYRE
+794 QETDQKAKTLAVAAVDYRE
-804 ELNRLTEQKVAD
+804 ELNRLTEQRVSD
-816 QIARTSIHEKQS
+816 QILQTSLSEKQM
-828 HLQSDLDRVLAQE
+828 HLKSDLDRVMSELKDKQDQIGRLQIQ
-841 AQKQQ
+841 QK
-846 QLEELHIRQEEIR
+846 EI
-859 QSVLEKEILRKQYM
+859 QGSILEKEKQM
-873 EDASN
+873 HQCQEAVSG
-878 LEKKFSELEEQIAE
+878 LEEKIGQRELEIGE
-892 KTVKQEKN
+892 KNGQREKN
-900 TEQQQELF
+900 TVEQQELF
-908 HRQESFSSDI
+908 RQQDAFSADI
-918 SALEKECYRL
+918 SSLEKDCYRL
-928 EHQKELLEDGLERKA
+928 EHQKELLEDSLERKA

-950 ELTPSETEIYRME
+950 ELTPSEAETYRTEENFVRT
-963 EFPPRQ
+963 
-969 ELKRRIQTL
+969 ELRKRIQAL
-978 KSDIK
+978 KAEIK
-983 ALGSINTNAVEEYEE
+983 GLGSINTNAVEEYEA
-998 LSKRLDFMRTQHED
+998 LSERLNFMRTQHED

-1023 IEQLNEGM
+1023 IEQLDEGM
-1031 QKQFSEKFQ
+1031 QKQFSEKFK

-1065 SDNMLESG
+1065 SDHMLETG

-1132 FAAYLNKLKK
+1132 YAAYLNKLKK

-1178 DLTDAEE
+1178 DLTDAKE
-1185 QEAFKT
+1185 
-1191 EKG
+1191 

>member
-85 DNSDHRLPVD
+85 DNSDHRLPID

-110 SEYLINSST
+110 SEYLINSSA
-119 CRLKDVQELFY
+119 CRLKDIQELFY

-143 QGQIDKILSGK
+143 QGQIDRILSGK

-163 EAAGIVKYKKRK
+163 EAAGIVKFKKRK

-180 RLAREEESLVRI
+180 RLAKEEESLVRI

-234 EKESRS
+234 AQESRT
-240 QLVSLEEK
+240 QLSSLTEK
-248 LKISG
+248 LGISQK
-253 DQLSDLKTRADEVKR
+253 QLSEVRSQADSVKE
-268 RYSELSE
+268 RYSLLSE
-275 SFVTLNRELE
+275 SFVSLSRELE
-285 ELRHSQ
+285 ELRREQ
-291 EEAREASLNKK
+291 EEAKETSREKRSR
-302 SEIAV
+302 IAV
-307 LKEQISSQENS
+307 LKEQISSEQNRS
-318 AGLYRQQEE
+318 ALFQQQEE
-327 SARQQYQESLE
+327 AAGEKQRAGQEE
-338 EKKRLSGELAR
+338 EMRLSCELAR
-349 MEAEQEDKESAFTD
+349 LEQEEEETETAFSG
-363 LQSRIADISLKME
+363 LQSRIAEISE
-376 KAEQE
+376 KLEMAERGRTSS
-381 MKACQEKEA
+381 QEKET
-390 ELTRQKSGLMVDRQK
+390 ELTRRKSDLLVNRQK
-405 YDTMSEQTQLR
+405 YDTMSEQTGLR
-416 TAELNGKL
+416 AAELNGKL

-446 EIQEAITRCREL
+446 EIQEAIALCKEEIRIEKEKGVEAEREL
-458 IQEEKKKCEEAD
+458 ARARQEAD
-470 QKLEDARKNADTAR
+470 GAR
-484 AALHQARAR
+484 AALHQAKAR

-517 RTRFPGIHGVLADL
+517 RSRFSGIHGVLADL

-543 TALGGALQNVVAD
+543 TALGGALQNVVTD

-568 KKNRMGRAT
+568 KQNRLGRAT
-577 FLPMTTVKPRGSFQE
+577 FLPMTTVKPRGAFQE
-592 AGAFGLP
+592 TAALKLP
-599 GVCGTADELVHTK
+599 GVCGTADTLVNTK
-612 EQYQDIIRFLLG
+612 DAYLGIIRFLLG
-624 RILVVDTMDHALA
+624 RILVVDTMDHGLA

-665 AYRNNSNLLG
+665 AFRNNSNLLG

-687 NRAGTSCEKADT
+687 KRAQAACEKADT
-699 EVELWLS
+699 EVDLWQAGIEERA
-706 KKDEQTAQL
+706 DEL
-715 NRLNSQMQEKQLEFS
+715 NRLNGRMQEKQLEFS
-730 RVEMTLRQNLD
+730 RIEMTLRQNMD
-741 LLDAARDEMAHL
+741 LLDAARDEMNHL
-753 EQDVA
+753 EKDVE
-758 ELLKEKEHL
+758 ELVQEQTRL
-767 AREYENAE
+767 AREHEE
-775 KSAIDL
+775 TSQSAADL
-781 EQAIHTAGEDARR
+781 EISIQDAQEKAAR
-794 LGQEADGYRE
+794 LSEEAAAYRAQLE
-804 ELNRLTEQKVAD
+804 QLTEQRISG
-816 QIARTSIHEKQS
+816 QIARSTIHEKKA
-828 HLQSDLDRVLAQE
+828 HLQSDLNRIRE
-841 AQKQQ
+841 EREETEK
-846 QLEELHIRQEEIR
+846 QLEELQKQQEEIR
-859 QSVLEKEILRKQYM
+859 RSILDREQQQKLCTEEVSVLEQKT
-873 EDASN
+873 AS
-878 LEKKFSELEEQIAE
+878 LESRIGE
-892 KTVKQEKN
+892 KNIKQEKN

-908 HRQESFSSDI
+908 RKQEGLSSEI
-918 SALEKECYRL
+918 SALEKECFRL

-950 ELTPSETEIYRME
+950 ELTPSETESYRME
-963 EFPPRQ
+963 EPPVRS
-969 ELKRRIQTL
+969 ELKKKIQSL
-978 KSDIK
+978 KAEIK
-983 ALGSINTNAVEEYEE
+983 GLGSINTNAVDEYAE
-998 LSKRLDFMRTQHED
+998 LSKRLEFMRSQHED

-1040 EIQKEFDQVFKEL
+1040 EIQKEFDKVFKEL

-1185 QEAFKT
+1185 
-1191 EKG
+1191 

>member
-85 DNSDHRLPVD
+85 DNSDHRLPID

-110 SEYLINSST
+110 SEYLINSSA
-119 CRLKDVQELFY
+119 CRLKDIQELFY

-143 QGQIDKILSGK
+143 QGQIDRILSGK

-163 EAAGIVKYKKRK
+163 EAAGIVKFKKRK

-180 RLAREEESLVRI
+180 RLAKEEESLVRI
-192 NDILSELTRQEG
+192 NDILLELTRQEG

-234 EKESRS
+234 AQESRT
-240 QLVSLEEK
+240 QLSSLTEK
-248 LKISG
+248 LGISQK
-253 DQLSDLKTRADEVKR
+253 QLSEVRSQADSVKE
-268 RYSELSE
+268 RYSLLSE
-275 SFVTLNRELE
+275 SFVSLSRELE
-285 ELRHSQ
+285 ELRREQ
-291 EEAREASLNKK
+291 EEAKETSREKRSR
-302 SEIAV
+302 IAV
-307 LKEQISSQENS
+307 LKEQISSEQNRS
-318 AGLYRQQEE
+318 ALFQQQEE
-327 SARQQYQESLE
+327 AAGEKQRAGQEE
-338 EKKRLSGELAR
+338 EMRLSCELAR
-349 MEAEQEDKESAFTD
+349 LEQEEEETETAFSG
-363 LQSRIADISLKME
+363 LQSRIAEISE
-376 KAEQE
+376 KLEMAERGRTSS
-381 MKACQEKEA
+381 QEKET
-390 ELTRQKSGLMVDRQK
+390 ELTRRKSDLLVNRQK
-405 YDTMSEQTQLR
+405 YDTMSEQTGLR
-416 TAELNGKL
+416 AAELNGKL

-446 EIQEAITRCREL
+446 EIQEAIALCKEEIRIEKEKGVEAEREL
-458 IQEEKKKCEEAD
+458 ARARQEAD
-470 QKLEDARKNADTAR
+470 GAR
-484 AALHQARAR
+484 AALHQAKAR

-517 RTRFPGIHGVLADL
+517 RSRFSGIHGVLADL

-543 TALGGALQNVVAD
+543 TALGGALQNVVTD

-568 KKNRMGRAT
+568 KQNRLGRAT
-577 FLPMTTVKPRGSFQE
+577 FLPMTTVKPRGAFQE
-592 AGAFGLP
+592 TAALKLP
-599 GVCGTADELVHTK
+599 GVCGTADTLVHTK
-612 EQYQDIIRFLLG
+612 DAYLGIIRFLLG
-624 RILVVDTMDHALA
+624 RILVVDTMDHGLA

-665 AYRNNSNLLG
+665 AFRNNSNLLG

-687 NRAGTSCEKADT
+687 KRAQAACEKADT
-699 EVELWLS
+699 EVDLWQAGIEERA
-706 KKDEQTAQL
+706 DEL
-715 NRLNSQMQEKQLEFS
+715 NRLNGRMQEKQLEFS
-730 RVEMTLRQNLD
+730 RIEMTLRQNMD
-741 LLDAARDEMAHL
+741 LLDAARDEMNHL
-753 EQDVA
+753 EKDVE
-758 ELLKEKEHL
+758 ELVQEQTRL
-767 AREYENAE
+767 AREHEE
-775 KSAIDL
+775 TSQSAADL
-781 EQAIHTAGEDARR
+781 EISIQDAQEKAAR
-794 LGQEADGYRE
+794 LSEEAAAYRAQLE
-804 ELNRLTEQKVAD
+804 QLTEQRISG
-816 QIARTSIHEKQS
+816 QIARSTIHEKKA
-828 HLQSDLDRVLAQE
+828 HLQSDLNRIRE
-841 AQKQQ
+841 EREETEK
-846 QLEELHIRQEEIR
+846 QLEELQKQQEEIR
-859 QSVLEKEILRKQYM
+859 RSILDREQQQKLCTEEVSVLEQKT
-873 EDASN
+873 AS
-878 LEKKFSELEEQIAE
+878 LESRIGE
-892 KTVKQEKN
+892 KNIKQEKN

-908 HRQESFSSDI
+908 RKQEGLSSEI
-918 SALEKECYRL
+918 SALEKECFRL

-950 ELTPSETEIYRME
+950 ELTPSETESYRME
-963 EFPPRQ
+963 EPPVRS
-969 ELKRRIQTL
+969 ELKKKIQSL
-978 KSDIK
+978 KAEIK
-983 ALGSINTNAVEEYEE
+983 GLGSINTNAVDEYAE
-998 LSKRLDFMRTQHED
+998 LSKRLEFMRSQHED

-1040 EIQKEFDQVFKEL
+1040 EIQKEFDKVFKEL

-1185 QEAFKT
+1185 
-1191 EKG
+1191 

>member
-85 DNSDHRLPVD
+85 DNSDHRLPID

-119 CRLKDVQELFY
+119 CRLKDIQELFY

-163 EAAGIVKYKKRK
+163 EAAGIVKFKKRK

-180 RLAREEESLVRI
+180 RLAKEEESLVRI

-234 EKESRS
+234 AEDSRT
-240 QLVSLEEK
+240 QLASLTEK
-248 LKISG
+248 LGISQT
-253 DQLSDLKTRADEVKR
+253 QLADIRNQADSVKE
-268 RYSELSE
+268 RYSLLSE
-275 SFVTLNRELE
+275 SFVSLGRELE
-285 ELRHSQ
+285 ELRRSQ
-291 EEAREASLNKK
+291 EETKEASRENR
-302 SEIAV
+302 SRIAV
-307 LKEQISSQENS
+307 LKEQISSEQNRS
-318 AGLYRQQEE
+318 DLYRQQEE
-327 SARQQYQESLE
+327 TAREKQRAGQEE
-338 EKKRLSGELAR
+338 ENRILGELAHLER
-349 MEAEQEDKESAFTD
+349 ESEETDTAFAGLQALITEISEKLEASER
-363 LQSRIADISLKME
+363 SRELN
-376 KAEQE
+376 
-381 MKACQEKEA
+381 QEKET
-390 ELTRQKSGLMVDRQK
+390 ELTRRKSDLLVDRQK
-405 YDTMSEQTQLR
+405 YDTMSEQTGLR
-416 TAELNGKL
+416 AAELNGKL

-446 EIQEAITRCREL
+446 EIQEAIARCKEEIQAEKEKGAEADREL
-458 IQEEKKKCEEAD
+458 ARSRQQAD
-470 QKLEDARKNADTAR
+470 VAR
-484 AALHQARAR
+484 AALHQAKAR

-517 RTRFPGIHGVLADL
+517 RSRFPGIHGVLADL

-543 TALGGALQNVVAD
+543 TALGGALQNVVTD
-556 NEQTAKQCIEYL
+556 NELTAKQCIEHL
-568 KKNRMGRAT
+568 KKNRLGRAT
-577 FLPMTTVKPRGSFQE
+577 FLPMTTVKSRGAFQE
-592 AGAFGLP
+592 PGALKFP
-599 GVCGTADELVHTK
+599 GVCGTADMLVHTK
-612 EQYQDIIRFLLG
+612 DAYLEIIRFLLG

-665 AYRNNSNLLG
+665 AFRSNSNLLG

-687 NRAGTSCEKADT
+687 KRAQAACEKADT
-699 EVELWLS
+699 EVELRQAAIEERAGELS
-706 KKDEQTAQL
+706 
-715 NRLNSQMQEKQLEFS
+715 RLNSRMQEKQLEFS
-730 RVEMTLRQNLD
+730 RIEMTLRQNMD
-741 LLDAARDEMAHL
+741 LLDAARDEMNHL
-753 EQDVA
+753 EKDVEELVQEQTRLAKEHEEASQSAADLEKSIQDAEKKAIRLLEEAAAYRA
-758 ELLKEKEHL
+758 ELEK
-767 AREYENAE
+767 
-775 KSAIDL
+775 
-781 EQAIHTAGEDARR
+781 
-794 LGQEADGYRE
+794 
-804 ELNRLTEQKVAD
+804 LTEQKVSG
-816 QIARTSIHEKQS
+816 QIARSTLHEKKA
-828 HLQSDLDRVLAQE
+828 HLQSDLSRIREEQE
-841 AQKQQ
+841 QTAG
-846 QLEELHIRQEEIR
+846 QLEMLHRQQEEIR
-859 QSVLEKEILRKQYM
+859 QSIFDKEQQQKRCKEEVLALEQKTISLDHEIEEKNTR
-873 EDASN
+873 
-878 LEKKFSELEEQIAE
+878 
-892 KTVKQEKN
+892 QEKN
-900 TEQQQELF
+900 TQQQQELF
-908 HRQESFSSDI
+908 RKQEGLSSDI
-918 SALEKECYRL
+918 STLEKECFRL

-950 ELTPSETEIYRME
+950 ELTPSETESYRME
-963 EFPPRQ
+963 EVPVRS
-969 ELKRRIQTL
+969 ELKKRIQSL
-978 KSDIK
+978 KSEIK
-983 ALGSINTNAVEEYEE
+983 ALGSINTNAVDEYAE
-998 LSKRLDFMRTQHED
+998 LSKRLDFMRSQHED

-1040 EIQKEFDQVFKEL
+1040 EIQKEFDKVFKEL

-1185 QEAFKT
+1185 
-1191 EKG
+1191 

>member
-85 DNSDHRLPVD
+85 DNSDHRLPID

-110 SEYLINSST
+110 SEYLINSSA
-119 CRLKDVQELFY
+119 CRLKDIQELFY

-143 QGQIDKILSGK
+143 QGQIDRILSGK

-163 EAAGIVKYKKRK
+163 EAAGIVKFKKRK

-180 RLAREEESLVRI
+180 RLAKEEESLVRI

-234 EKESRS
+234 AQESRT
-240 QLVSLEEK
+240 QLSSLTEK
-248 LKISG
+248 LGISQK
-253 DQLSDLKTRADEVKR
+253 QLSEVRSQADSVKE
-268 RYSELSE
+268 RYSLLSE
-275 SFVTLNRELE
+275 SFVSLSRELE
-285 ELRHSQ
+285 ELRREQ
-291 EEAREASLNKK
+291 EEAKETSREKRSR
-302 SEIAV
+302 IAV
-307 LKEQISSQENS
+307 LKEQISSEQNRS
-318 AGLYRQQEE
+318 ALFQQQEE
-327 SARQQYQESLE
+327 AAGEKQRAGQEE
-338 EKKRLSGELAR
+338 EMRLSCELAR
-349 MEAEQEDKESAFTD
+349 LEQEEKETETAFSG
-363 LQSRIADISLKME
+363 LQSRIAEISE
-376 KAEQE
+376 KLEMAERGRTSS
-381 MKACQEKEA
+381 QEKET
-390 ELTRQKSGLMVDRQK
+390 ELTRRKSDLLVNRQK
-405 YDTMSEQTQLR
+405 YDTMSEQTGLR
-416 TAELNGKL
+416 AAELNGKL

-446 EIQEAITRCREL
+446 EIQEAIALCKEEIRIEKEKGVEAEREL
-458 IQEEKKKCEEAD
+458 ARARQEAD
-470 QKLEDARKNADTAR
+470 GAR
-484 AALHQARAR
+484 AALHQAKAR

-517 RTRFPGIHGVLADL
+517 RSRFSGIHGVLADL

-543 TALGGALQNVVAD
+543 TALGGALQNVVTD

-568 KKNRMGRAT
+568 KQNRLGRAT
-577 FLPMTTVKPRGSFQE
+577 FLPMTTVKPRGAFQE
-592 AGAFGLP
+592 TAALKLP
-599 GVCGTADELVHTK
+599 GVCGTADTLVNTK
-612 EQYQDIIRFLLG
+612 DAYLGIIRFLLG
-624 RILVVDTMDHALA
+624 RILVVDTMDHGLA

-665 AYRNNSNLLG
+665 AFRNNSNLLG

-687 NRAGTSCEKADT
+687 KRAQAACEKADT
-699 EVELWLS
+699 EVDLWQAGIEERA
-706 KKDEQTAQL
+706 DEL
-715 NRLNSQMQEKQLEFS
+715 NRLNGRMQEKQLEFS
-730 RVEMTLRQNLD
+730 RIEMTLRQNMD
-741 LLDAARDEMAHL
+741 LLDAARDEMNHL
-753 EQDVA
+753 EKDVE
-758 ELLKEKEHL
+758 ELVQEQTRL
-767 AREYENAE
+767 AREHEE
-775 KSAIDL
+775 TSQSAADL
-781 EQAIHTAGEDARR
+781 EISIQDAQEKAAR
-794 LGQEADGYRE
+794 LSEEAAAYRAQLE
-804 ELNRLTEQKVAD
+804 QLTEQRISG
-816 QIARTSIHEKQS
+816 QIARSTIHEKKA
-828 HLQSDLDRVLAQE
+828 HLQSDLNRIRE
-841 AQKQQ
+841 EREETEK
-846 QLEELHIRQEEIR
+846 QLEELQKQQEEIR
-859 QSVLEKEILRKQYM
+859 RSILDREQQQKLCTEEVSILEQKT
-873 EDASN
+873 AS
-878 LEKKFSELEEQIAE
+878 LESRIGE
-892 KTVKQEKN
+892 KNIKQEKN

-908 HRQESFSSDI
+908 RKQEGLSSEI
-918 SALEKECYRL
+918 SALEKECFRL

-950 ELTPSETEIYRME
+950 ELTPSETEGYRME
-963 EFPPRQ
+963 EPPVRS
-969 ELKRRIQTL
+969 ELKKKIQSL
-978 KSDIK
+978 KAEIK
-983 ALGSINTNAVEEYEE
+983 GLGSINTNAVDEYAE
-998 LSKRLDFMRTQHED
+998 LSKRLEFMRSQHED

-1040 EIQKEFDQVFKEL
+1040 EIQKEFDKVFKEL

-1185 QEAFKT
+1185 
-1191 EKG
+1191 

>member
-14 FARKTEFHFQ
+14 FDRKTEFHFQ

-85 DNSDHRLPVD
+85 DNSDHRLPID

-110 SEYLINSST
+110 SEYLINSSA
-119 CRLKDVQELFY
+119 CRLKDIQELFY

-143 QGQIDKILSGK
+143 QGQIDRILSGK

-163 EAAGIVKYKKRK
+163 EAAGIVKFKKRK

-180 RLAREEESLVRI
+180 RLAKEEESLVRI

-234 EKESRS
+234 AQESRT
-240 QLVSLEEK
+240 QLSSLTEK
-248 LKISG
+248 LGISQK
-253 DQLSDLKTRADEVKR
+253 QLSEVRSQADSVKE
-268 RYSELSE
+268 RYSLLSE
-275 SFVTLNRELE
+275 SFVSLSRELE
-285 ELRHSQ
+285 ELRREQ
-291 EEAREASLNKK
+291 EEAKETSREKRSR
-302 SEIAV
+302 IAV
-307 LKEQISSQENS
+307 LKEQISSEQNRS
-318 AGLYRQQEE
+318 ALFQQQEE
-327 SARQQYQESLE
+327 AAGEKQRAGQEE
-338 EKKRLSGELAR
+338 EMRLSCELAR
-349 MEAEQEDKESAFTD
+349 LEQEEEETETAFSG
-363 LQSRIADISLKME
+363 LQSRIAEISE
-376 KAEQE
+376 KLEMAERGRTSS
-381 MKACQEKEA
+381 QEKET
-390 ELTRQKSGLMVDRQK
+390 ELTRRKSDLLVNRQK
-405 YDTMSEQTQLR
+405 YDTMSEQTGLR
-416 TAELNGKL
+416 AAELNGKL

-446 EIQEAITRCREL
+446 EIQEAIALCKEEIRIEKEKGAEADREL
-458 IQEEKKKCEEAD
+458 ARARQEAD
-470 QKLEDARKNADTAR
+470 GAR
-484 AALHQARAR
+484 AALHQAKAR

-517 RTRFPGIHGVLADL
+517 RSRFSGIHGVLADL

-543 TALGGALQNVVAD
+543 TALGGALQNVVTD

-568 KKNRMGRAT
+568 KQNRLGRAT
-577 FLPMTTVKPRGSFQE
+577 FLPMTTVKPRGAFQE
-592 AGAFGLP
+592 TAALKLP
-599 GVCGTADELVHTK
+599 GVCGTADTLVHTK
-612 EQYQDIIRFLLG
+612 DAYLGIIRFLLG
-624 RILVVDTMDHALA
+624 RILVVDTMDHGLA

-665 AYRNNSNLLG
+665 AFRNNSNLLG

-687 NRAGTSCEKADT
+687 KRAQAACEKADT
-699 EVELWLS
+699 EVDLWQAGS
-706 KKDEQTAQL
+706 EERADEL
-715 NRLNSQMQEKQLEFS
+715 NRLNGRMQEKQLEFS
-730 RVEMTLRQNLD
+730 RIEMTLRQNMD
-741 LLDAARDEMAHL
+741 LLDAARDEMNHL
-753 EQDVA
+753 EKDVE
-758 ELLKEKEHL
+758 ELVQEQTRL
-767 AREYENAE
+767 AREHEEASQ
-775 KSAIDL
+775 SAADL
-781 EQAIHTAGEDARR
+781 EISIQDAQEKAAR
-794 LGQEADGYRE
+794 LSEEAAAYRAQLE
-804 ELNRLTEQKVAD
+804 QLTEQRISG
-816 QIARTSIHEKQS
+816 QIARSTIHEKKA
-828 HLQSDLDRVLAQE
+828 HLQSDLNRIRE
-841 AQKQQ
+841 EREETEK
-846 QLEELHIRQEEIR
+846 QLEELQKQQEEIR
-859 QSVLEKEILRKQYM
+859 RSILDREQQQKLCTEEVSILEQKT
-873 EDASN
+873 AS
-878 LEKKFSELEEQIAE
+878 LESRIGE
-892 KTVKQEKN
+892 KNIKQEKN

-908 HRQESFSSDI
+908 RKQEGLSSEI
-918 SALEKECYRL
+918 SALQKECFRL

-950 ELTPSETEIYRME
+950 ELTPSETESYRME
-963 EFPPRQ
+963 EPPVRS
-969 ELKRRIQTL
+969 ELKKKIQSL
-978 KSDIK
+978 KAEIK
-983 ALGSINTNAVEEYEE
+983 GLGSINTNAVDEYAE
-998 LSKRLDFMRTQHED
+998 LSKRLEFMRSQHED

-1040 EIQKEFDQVFKEL
+1040 EIQKEFDKVFKEL

-1185 QEAFKT
+1185 
-1191 EKG
+1191 

>member
-85 DNSDHRLPVD
+85 DNSDHRLPID

-110 SEYLINSST
+110 SEYLINSSA
-119 CRLKDVQELFY
+119 CRLKDIQELFY

-143 QGQIDKILSGK
+143 QGQIDRILSGK

-163 EAAGIVKYKKRK
+163 EAAGIVKFKKRK

-180 RLAREEESLVRI
+180 RLAKEEESLVRI
-192 NDILSELTRQEG
+192 NDILAELTRQEG

-234 EKESRS
+234 AQESRT
-240 QLVSLEEK
+240 QLSSLTEK
-248 LKISG
+248 LGISQK
-253 DQLSDLKTRADEVKR
+253 QLSEVRSQADSVKE
-268 RYSELSE
+268 RYSLLSE
-275 SFVTLNRELE
+275 SFVSLSRELE
-285 ELRHSQ
+285 ELRREQ
-291 EEAREASLNKK
+291 EEAKETSREKRSR
-302 SEIAV
+302 IAV
-307 LKEQISSQENS
+307 LKEQISSEQNRS
-318 AGLYRQQEE
+318 ALFQQQEE
-327 SARQQYQESLE
+327 AAGEKQRAGQEE
-338 EKKRLSGELAR
+338 EMRLSGELAR
-349 MEAEQEDKESAFTD
+349 LEQEEEETETAFSG
-363 LQSRIADISLKME
+363 LQSRIAEISE
-376 KAEQE
+376 KLEMAERGRTSS
-381 MKACQEKEA
+381 QEKET
-390 ELTRQKSGLMVDRQK
+390 ELTRRKSDLLVNRQK
-405 YDTMSEQTQLR
+405 YDTMSEQTGLR
-416 TAELNGKL
+416 AAELNGKL

-446 EIQEAITRCREL
+446 EIQEAIALCKEEIRIEKEKGVEAEREL
-458 IQEEKKKCEEAD
+458 ARARQEAD
-470 QKLEDARKNADTAR
+470 GAR
-484 AALHQARAR
+484 AALHQAKAR

-517 RTRFPGIHGVLADL
+517 RSRFSGIHGVLADL

-543 TALGGALQNVVAD
+543 TALGGALQNVVTD

-568 KKNRMGRAT
+568 KQNRLGRAT
-577 FLPMTTVKPRGSFQE
+577 FLPMTTVKPRGAFQE
-592 AGAFGLP
+592 TAALKLP
-599 GVCGTADELVHTK
+599 GVCGTADTLVNTK
-612 EQYQDIIRFLLG
+612 DAYLGIIRFLLG
-624 RILVVDTMDHALA
+624 RILVVDTMDHGLA

-665 AYRNNSNLLG
+665 AFRNNSNLLG

-687 NRAGTSCEKADT
+687 KRAQAACEKADT
-699 EVELWLS
+699 EVDLWQAGIEERA
-706 KKDEQTAQL
+706 DEL
-715 NRLNSQMQEKQLEFS
+715 NRLNGRMQEKQLEFS
-730 RVEMTLRQNLD
+730 RIEMTLRQNMD
-741 LLDAARDEMAHL
+741 LLDAARDEMNHL
-753 EQDVA
+753 EKDVE
-758 ELLKEKEHL
+758 ELVQEQTRL
-767 AREYENAE
+767 AREHEE
-775 KSAIDL
+775 TSQSAADL
-781 EQAIHTAGEDARR
+781 EISIQDAQEKAAR
-794 LGQEADGYRE
+794 LSEEAAAYRAQLE
-804 ELNRLTEQKVAD
+804 QLTEQRISG
-816 QIARTSIHEKQS
+816 QIARSTIHEKKA
-828 HLQSDLDRVLAQE
+828 HLQSDLNRIRE
-841 AQKQQ
+841 EREETEK
-846 QLEELHIRQEEIR
+846 QLEELQKQQEEIR
-859 QSVLEKEILRKQYM
+859 RSILDREQQQKLCTEEVSILEQKT
-873 EDASN
+873 AS
-878 LEKKFSELEEQIAE
+878 LESRIGE
-892 KTVKQEKN
+892 KNIKQEKN

-908 HRQESFSSDI
+908 RKQEGLSSEI
-918 SALEKECYRL
+918 SALEKECFRL

-950 ELTPSETEIYRME
+950 ELTPSETEGYRME
-963 EFPPRQ
+963 EPPVRS
-969 ELKRRIQTL
+969 ELKKKIQSL
-978 KSDIK
+978 KAEIK
-983 ALGSINTNAVEEYEE
+983 GLGSINTNAVDEYAE
-998 LSKRLDFMRTQHED
+998 LSKRLEFMRSQHED

-1040 EIQKEFDQVFKEL
+1040 EIQKEFDKVFKEL

-1185 QEAFKT
+1185 
-1191 EKG
+1191 

>member
-85 DNSDHRLPVD
+85 DNSDHRLPID

-110 SEYLINSST
+110 SEYLINSSA
-119 CRLKDVQELFY
+119 CRLKDIQELFY

-163 EAAGIVKYKKRK
+163 EAAGIVKFKKRK

-180 RLAREEESLVRI
+180 RLAKEEESLVRI

-234 EKESRS
+234 AEESRT
-240 QLVSLEEK
+240 QLSSLTEK
-248 LKISG
+248 LGISQT
-253 DQLSDLKTRADEVKR
+253 QLSEIRGQADSVKE
-268 RYSELSE
+268 RYSQLSE
-275 SFVTLNRELE
+275 SFVSLGRELE
-285 ELRHSQ
+285 ELRRSQ
-291 EEAREASLNKK
+291 EEAKEASREKR
-302 SEIAV
+302 SRIAV
-307 LKEQISSQENS
+307 LEEQISSHQSQAE
-318 AGLYRQQEE
+318 LYRKQEGTAEEKQKAGQEE
-327 SARQQYQESLE
+327 E
-338 EKKRLSGELAR
+338 KRLSDELNR
-349 MEAEQEDKESAFTD
+349 LEQEAEEKEAAFTD
-363 LQSRIADISLKME
+363 LQSRIAEISE
-376 KAEQE
+376 KLEAARQSRESN
-381 MKACQEKEA
+381 QEKET
-390 ELTRQKSGLMVDRQK
+390 ELTRRKSELLVNRQK
-405 YDTMSEQTQLR
+405 YDTMSEQTGLR
-416 TAELNGKL
+416 AAELNGKL

-446 EIQEAITRCREL
+446 EIQEAIARCREE
-458 IQEEKKKCEEAD
+458 IQAEKEKSAEAERELVRVRQEAD
-470 QKLEDARKNADTAR
+470 GAR
-484 AALHQARAR
+484 AALHQAKAR

-517 RTRFPGIHGVLADL
+517 RSRFPGIHGVLADL

-543 TALGGALQNVVAD
+543 TALGGALQNVVTD
-556 NEQTAKQCIEYL
+556 NEQTAKLCIEHL
-568 KKNRMGRAT
+568 KKNRLGRAT
-577 FLPMTTVKPRGSFQE
+577 FLPLTTVKPRGGFQE
-592 AGAFGLP
+592 TSALQLP
-599 GVCGTADELVHTK
+599 GVCGTADTLVHTK
-612 EQYQDIIRFLLG
+612 DAYLDIIRFLLG

-637 VASRY
+637 VAARY

-665 AYRNNSNLLG
+665 AFRNNSNLLG

-687 NRAGTSCEKADT
+687 KRAQATCEKADT
-699 EVELWLS
+699 EVELRQAGIEERAGEL
-706 KKDEQTAQL
+706 A
-715 NRLNSQMQEKQLEFS
+715 RLNGRMQEKQLEFS
-730 RVEMTLRQNLD
+730 RIEMTLRQNMD
-741 LLDAARDEMAHL
+741 LLDAARDEMSHL
-753 EQDVA
+753 EKDVE
-758 ELLKEKEHL
+758 ELVQEQTRLAKEHEEASQSAADL
-767 AREYENAE
+767 E
-775 KSAIDL
+775 KSIQDA
-781 EQAIHTAGEDARR
+781 EETAARLSEEAAAYR
-794 LGQEADGYRE
+794 QELDQ
-804 ELNRLTEQKVAD
+804 LTEQRVSGQVARSTM
-816 QIARTSIHEKQS
+816 QEKKA
-828 HLQSDLDRVLAQE
+828 HLQSDLSRVREEQAQTE
-841 AQKQQ
+841 KD
-846 QLEELHIRQEEIR
+846 LEELRRQQEEIR
-859 QSVLEKEILRKQYM
+859 QSILEKEQQKQQCAQ
-873 EDASN
+873 EVSV
-878 LEKKFSELEEQIAE
+878 LEQRTVSLEQEIGE
-892 KTVKQEKN
+892 KNARQEKN
-900 TEQQQELF
+900 TQQQQELF
-908 HRQESFSSDI
+908 RKQEGLSSEI
-918 SALEKECYRL
+918 STLEKECFRL

-950 ELTPSETEIYRME
+950 ELTPSETESYRME
-963 EFPPRQ
+963 EPPVRS
-969 ELKRRIQTL
+969 ELKKRIQSL
-978 KSDIK
+978 KSEIR
-983 ALGSINTNAVEEYEE
+983 ALGSINTNAVDEYAE
-998 LSKRLDFMRTQHED
+998 LSKRLEFMRSQHED

-1023 IEQLNEGM
+1023 IEQLNDGM

-1040 EIQKEFDQVFKEL
+1040 EIQKEFDKVFKEL

-1058 GTLELAE
+1058 GTLELSEAE
-1065 SDNMLESG
+1065 NMLESG

-1185 QEAFKT
+1185 
-1191 EKG
+1191 

>member
-85 DNSDHRLPVD
+85 DNSDHRLPID

-110 SEYLINSST
+110 SEYLINSSA
-119 CRLKDVQELFY
+119 CRLKDIQELFY

-143 QGQIDKILSGK
+143 QGQIDRILSGK

-163 EAAGIVKYKKRK
+163 EAAGIVKFKKRK

-180 RLAREEESLVRI
+180 RLAKEEESLVRI

-228 NDYLAE
+228 NDYLVEAQ
-234 EKESRS
+234 ESRT
-240 QLVSLEEK
+240 QLSSLTEK
-248 LKISG
+248 LGISQK
-253 DQLSDLKTRADEVKR
+253 QLSEVRSQADSVKE
-268 RYSELSE
+268 RYSLLSE
-275 SFVTLNRELE
+275 SFVSLSRELE
-285 ELRHSQ
+285 ELRREQ
-291 EEAREASLNKK
+291 EEAKETSREKRSR
-302 SEIAV
+302 IAV
-307 LKEQISSQENS
+307 LKEQISSEQNRS
-318 AGLYRQQEE
+318 ALFQQQEE
-327 SARQQYQESLE
+327 AAGEKQRAGQEE
-338 EKKRLSGELAR
+338 EMRLSCELAR
-349 MEAEQEDKESAFTD
+349 LEQEEEETETAFSG
-363 LQSRIADISLKME
+363 LQSRIAEISE
-376 KAEQE
+376 KLEMAERGRTSS
-381 MKACQEKEA
+381 QEKET
-390 ELTRQKSGLMVDRQK
+390 ELTRRKSDLLVNRQK
-405 YDTMSEQTQLR
+405 YDTMSEQTGLR
-416 TAELNGKL
+416 AAELNGKL

-446 EIQEAITRCREL
+446 EIQEAIALCKEEIRIEKEKGVEAEREL
-458 IQEEKKKCEEAD
+458 ARARQEAD
-470 QKLEDARKNADTAR
+470 GAR
-484 AALHQARAR
+484 AALHQAKAR

-517 RTRFPGIHGVLADL
+517 RSRFSGIHGVLADL

-543 TALGGALQNVVAD
+543 TALGGALQNVVTD

-568 KKNRMGRAT
+568 KQNRLGRAT
-577 FLPMTTVKPRGSFQE
+577 FLPMTTVKPRGAFQE
-592 AGAFGLP
+592 TAALKLP
-599 GVCGTADELVHTK
+599 GVCGTADTLVHTK
-612 EQYQDIIRFLLG
+612 DAYLGIIRFLLG
-624 RILVVDTMDHALA
+624 RILVVDTMDHGLA

-665 AYRNNSNLLG
+665 AFRNNSNLLG
-675 RRRELE
+675 RRREME

-687 NRAGTSCEKADT
+687 KRAQAACEKADT
-699 EVELWLS
+699 EVDLWQAGIEERA
-706 KKDEQTAQL
+706 DEL
-715 NRLNSQMQEKQLEFS
+715 NRLNGRMQEKQLEFS
-730 RVEMTLRQNLD
+730 RIEMTLRQNMD
-741 LLDAARDEMAHL
+741 LLDAARDEMNHL
-753 EQDVA
+753 EKDVE
-758 ELLKEKEHL
+758 ELVQEQTRL
-767 AREYENAE
+767 AREHEE
-775 KSAIDL
+775 TSQSAADL
-781 EQAIHTAGEDARR
+781 EISIQDAQEKAAR
-794 LGQEADGYRE
+794 LSEEAAAYRAQLE
-804 ELNRLTEQKVAD
+804 QLTEQRISG
-816 QIARTSIHEKQS
+816 QIARSTIHEKKA
-828 HLQSDLDRVLAQE
+828 HLQSDLNRIRE
-841 AQKQQ
+841 EREETEK
-846 QLEELHIRQEEIR
+846 QLEELQKQQEEIR
-859 QSVLEKEILRKQYM
+859 RSILDREQQQKLCTEEVSILEQKT
-873 EDASN
+873 AS
-878 LEKKFSELEEQIAE
+878 LESRIGE
-892 KTVKQEKN
+892 KNIKQEKN

-908 HRQESFSSDI
+908 RKQEGLSSEI
-918 SALEKECYRL
+918 SALEKECFRL

-950 ELTPSETEIYRME
+950 ELTPSETESYRME
-963 EFPPRQ
+963 EPPVRS
-969 ELKRRIQTL
+969 ELKKKIQSL
-978 KSDIK
+978 KAEIK
-983 ALGSINTNAVEEYEE
+983 GLGSINTNAVDEYAE
-998 LSKRLDFMRTQHED
+998 LSKRLEFMRSQHED

-1040 EIQKEFDQVFKEL
+1040 EIQKEFDKVFKEL

-1185 QEAFKT
+1185 
-1191 EKG
+1191 

>member
-85 DNSDHRLPVD
+85 DNSDHRLPID

-110 SEYLINSST
+110 SEYLINSSA
-119 CRLKDVQELFY
+119 CRLKDIQELFY

-143 QGQIDKILSGK
+143 QGQIDRILSGK

-163 EAAGIVKYKKRK
+163 EAAGIVKFKKRK

-180 RLAREEESLVRI
+180 RLAKEEESLVRI
-192 NDILSELTRQEG
+192 NDILAELTRQEG

-234 EKESRS
+234 AQESRT
-240 QLVSLEEK
+240 QLSSLTEK
-248 LKISG
+248 LGISQK
-253 DQLSDLKTRADEVKR
+253 QLSEVRSQADSVKE
-268 RYSELSE
+268 RYSLLSE
-275 SFVTLNRELE
+275 SFVSLSRELE
-285 ELRHSQ
+285 ELRREQ
-291 EEAREASLNKK
+291 EEAKETSREKRSR
-302 SEIAV
+302 IAV
-307 LKEQISSQENS
+307 LKEQISSEQNRS
-318 AGLYRQQEE
+318 ALFQQQEE
-327 SARQQYQESLE
+327 AAGEKQRAGQEE
-338 EKKRLSGELAR
+338 EMRLSGELAR
-349 MEAEQEDKESAFTD
+349 LEQEEEETETAFSG
-363 LQSRIADISLKME
+363 LQSRIAEISE
-376 KAEQE
+376 KLEMAERGRTSS
-381 MKACQEKEA
+381 QEKET
-390 ELTRQKSGLMVDRQK
+390 ELTRRKSDLLVNRQK
-405 YDTMSEQTQLR
+405 YDTMSEQTGLR
-416 TAELNGKL
+416 AAELNGKL

-446 EIQEAITRCREL
+446 EIQEAIALCKEEIRIEKEKGVEAEREL
-458 IQEEKKKCEEAD
+458 ARARQEAD
-470 QKLEDARKNADTAR
+470 GAR
-484 AALHQARAR
+484 AALHQAKAR

-517 RTRFPGIHGVLADL
+517 RSRFSGIHGVLADL

-543 TALGGALQNVVAD
+543 TALGGALQNVVTD

-568 KKNRMGRAT
+568 KQNRLGRAT
-577 FLPMTTVKPRGSFQE
+577 FLPMTTVKPRGAFQE
-592 AGAFGLP
+592 TAALKLP
-599 GVCGTADELVHTK
+599 GVCGTADTLVHTK
-612 EQYQDIIRFLLG
+612 DAYLGIIRFLLG
-624 RILVVDTMDHALA
+624 RILVVDTMDHGLA

-665 AYRNNSNLLG
+665 AFRNNSNLLG

-687 NRAGTSCEKADT
+687 KRAQAACEKADT
-699 EVELWLS
+699 EVDLWQAGIEERA
-706 KKDEQTAQL
+706 DEL
-715 NRLNSQMQEKQLEFS
+715 NRLNGRMQEKQLEFS
-730 RVEMTLRQNLD
+730 RIEMTLRQNMD
-741 LLDAARDEMAHL
+741 LLDAARDEMNHL
-753 EQDVA
+753 EKDVE
-758 ELLKEKEHL
+758 ELVQEQTRL
-767 AREYENAE
+767 AREHEE
-775 KSAIDL
+775 TSQSAADL
-781 EQAIHTAGEDARR
+781 EISIQDAQEKAAR
-794 LGQEADGYRE
+794 LSEEAAAYRAQLE
-804 ELNRLTEQKVAD
+804 QLTEQRISG
-816 QIARTSIHEKQS
+816 QIARSTIHEKKA
-828 HLQSDLDRVLAQE
+828 HLQSDLNRIRE
-841 AQKQQ
+841 EREETEK
-846 QLEELHIRQEEIR
+846 QLEELQKQQEEIR
-859 QSVLEKEILRKQYM
+859 RSILDREQQQKLCTEEVSVLEQKT
-873 EDASN
+873 AS
-878 LEKKFSELEEQIAE
+878 LESRIGE
-892 KTVKQEKN
+892 KNIKQEKN

-908 HRQESFSSDI
+908 RKQEGLSSEI
-918 SALEKECYRL
+918 SALEKECFRL

-950 ELTPSETEIYRME
+950 ELTPSETESYRME
-963 EFPPRQ
+963 EPPVRS
-969 ELKRRIQTL
+969 ELKKKIQSL
-978 KSDIK
+978 KAEIK
-983 ALGSINTNAVEEYEE
+983 GLGSINTNAVDEYAE
-998 LSKRLDFMRTQHED
+998 LSKRLEFMRSQHED

-1040 EIQKEFDQVFKEL
+1040 EIQKEFDKVFKEL

-1185 QEAFKT
+1185 
-1191 EKG
+1191 

>member
-85 DNSDHRLPVD
+85 DNSDHRLPID

-110 SEYLINSST
+110 SEYLINSSA
-119 CRLKDVQELFY
+119 CRLKDIQELFY

-143 QGQIDKILSGK
+143 QGQIDRILSGK

-163 EAAGIVKYKKRK
+163 EAAGIVKFKKRK

-180 RLAREEESLVRI
+180 RLAKEEESLVRI
-192 NDILSELTRQEG
+192 NDILAELTRQEG

-234 EKESRS
+234 AQESRT
-240 QLVSLEEK
+240 QLSSLTEK
-248 LKISG
+248 LGISQK
-253 DQLSDLKTRADEVKR
+253 QLSEVRSQADSVKE
-268 RYSELSE
+268 RYSLLSE
-275 SFVTLNRELE
+275 SFVSLNRELE
-285 ELRHSQ
+285 ELRREQ
-291 EEAREASLNKK
+291 EEAKEISREKRSR
-302 SEIAV
+302 IAV
-307 LKEQISSQENS
+307 LKEQISSEQNRS
-318 AGLYRQQEE
+318 ALFQQQEE
-327 SARQQYQESLE
+327 AAGEKQRAGQEE
-338 EKKRLSGELAR
+338 EMRLSGELAR
-349 MEAEQEDKESAFTD
+349 LEQEEEETETAFSG
-363 LQSRIADISLKME
+363 LQSRIAEISE
-376 KAEQE
+376 KLEMAERGRTSS
-381 MKACQEKEA
+381 QEKET
-390 ELTRQKSGLMVDRQK
+390 ELTRRKSDLLVNRQK
-405 YDTMSEQTQLR
+405 YDTMSEQTGLR
-416 TAELNGKL
+416 AAELNGKL

-446 EIQEAITRCREL
+446 EIQEAIALCKEEIRIEKEKGVEAEREL
-458 IQEEKKKCEEAD
+458 ARARQEAD
-470 QKLEDARKNADTAR
+470 GAR
-484 AALHQARAR
+484 AALHQAKAR

-517 RTRFPGIHGVLADL
+517 RSRFSGIHGVLADL

-543 TALGGALQNVVAD
+543 IALGGALQNVVTD

-568 KKNRMGRAT
+568 KQNRLGRAT
-577 FLPMTTVKPRGSFQE
+577 FLPMTTVKPRGAFQE
-592 AGAFGLP
+592 TAALKLP
-599 GVCGTADELVHTK
+599 GVCGTADTLVHTK
-612 EQYQDIIRFLLG
+612 DAYLGIIRFLLG
-624 RILVVDTMDHALA
+624 RILVVDTMDHGLA

-655 LNAGGSISGG
+655 LNTGGSISGG
-665 AYRNNSNLLG
+665 AFRNNSNLLG

-687 NRAGTSCEKADT
+687 KRAQAACEKADT
-699 EVELWLS
+699 EVDLYQAGIEERA
-706 KKDEQTAQL
+706 DEL
-715 NRLNSQMQEKQLEFS
+715 NRLNGRMQEKQLEFS
-730 RVEMTLRQNLD
+730 RIEMTLRQNMD
-741 LLDAARDEMAHL
+741 LLDAARDEMNHL
-753 EQDVA
+753 EKDVE
-758 ELLKEKEHL
+758 ELVQEQTRL
-767 AREYENAE
+767 AREHEE
-775 KSAIDL
+775 TSQSAADL
-781 EQAIHTAGEDARR
+781 EISIQDAQEKAAR
-794 LGQEADGYRE
+794 LSEEAAAYRAQLE
-804 ELNRLTEQKVAD
+804 QLTEQRISG
-816 QIARTSIHEKQS
+816 QIARSTIHEKKA
-828 HLQSDLDRVLAQE
+828 HLQSDLNRIRE
-841 AQKQQ
+841 EREETEK
-846 QLEELHIRQEEIR
+846 QLEELQKQQEEIR
-859 QSVLEKEILRKQYM
+859 RSILDREQQQKLCTEEVSILEQKT
-873 EDASN
+873 AS
-878 LEKKFSELEEQIAE
+878 LESRIGE
-892 KTVKQEKN
+892 KNIKQEKN

-908 HRQESFSSDI
+908 RKQEGLSSEI
-918 SALEKECYRL
+918 SALEKECFRL

-950 ELTPSETEIYRME
+950 ELTPSETESYRME
-963 EFPPRQ
+963 EPPVRS
-969 ELKRRIQTL
+969 ELKKKIQSL
-978 KSDIK
+978 KAEIK
-983 ALGSINTNAVEEYEE
+983 GLGSINTNAVDEYAE
-998 LSKRLDFMRTQHED
+998 LSKRLEFMRSQHED

-1040 EIQKEFDQVFKEL
+1040 EIQKEFDKVFKEL

-1185 QEAFKT
+1185 
-1191 EKG
+1191 

>member
-85 DNSDHRLPVD
+85 DNSDHRLPID

-110 SEYLINSST
+110 SEYLINSSA
-119 CRLKDVQELFY
+119 CRLKDIQELFY

-143 QGQIDKILSGK
+143 QGQIDRILSGK

-163 EAAGIVKYKKRK
+163 EAAGIVKFKKRK

-180 RLAREEESLVRI
+180 RLAKEEESLVRI

-234 EKESRS
+234 AQESRT
-240 QLVSLEEK
+240 QLSSLTEK
-248 LKISG
+248 LGISQK
-253 DQLSDLKTRADEVKR
+253 QLSEVRSQADSVKE
-268 RYSELSE
+268 RYSLLSE
-275 SFVTLNRELE
+275 SFVSLSRELE
-285 ELRHSQ
+285 ELRREQ
-291 EEAREASLNKK
+291 EEAKETSREKRSR
-302 SEIAV
+302 IAV
-307 LKEQISSQENS
+307 LKEQISSEQNRS
-318 AGLYRQQEE
+318 ALFQQQEE
-327 SARQQYQESLE
+327 AAGEKQRAGQEE
-338 EKKRLSGELAR
+338 EMRLSCELAR
-349 MEAEQEDKESAFTD
+349 LEQEEKETETAFSG
-363 LQSRIADISLKME
+363 LQSRIAEISE
-376 KAEQE
+376 KLEMAERGRTSS
-381 MKACQEKEA
+381 QEKET
-390 ELTRQKSGLMVDRQK
+390 ELTRRKSDLLVNRQK
-405 YDTMSEQTQLR
+405 YDTMSEQTGLR
-416 TAELNGKL
+416 AAELNGKL

-446 EIQEAITRCREL
+446 EIQEAIALCKEEIRIEKEKGVEAEREL
-458 IQEEKKKCEEAD
+458 ARARQEAD
-470 QKLEDARKNADTAR
+470 GAR
-484 AALHQARAR
+484 AALHQAKAR

-517 RTRFPGIHGVLADL
+517 RSRFSGIHGVLADL

-543 TALGGALQNVVAD
+543 TALGGALQNVVTD

-568 KKNRMGRAT
+568 KQNRLGRAT
-577 FLPMTTVKPRGSFQE
+577 FLPMTTVKPRGAFQE
-592 AGAFGLP
+592 TAALKLP
-599 GVCGTADELVHTK
+599 GVCGTADTLVHTK
-612 EQYQDIIRFLLG
+612 DAYLGIIRFLLG
-624 RILVVDTMDHALA
+624 RILVVDTMDHGLA

-665 AYRNNSNLLG
+665 AFRNNSNLLG

-687 NRAGTSCEKADT
+687 KRAQAACEKADT
-699 EVELWLS
+699 EVDLWQAGIEERA
-706 KKDEQTAQL
+706 DEL
-715 NRLNSQMQEKQLEFS
+715 NRLNGRMQEKQLEFS
-730 RVEMTLRQNLD
+730 RIEMTLRQNMD
-741 LLDAARDEMAHL
+741 LLDAARDEMNHL
-753 EQDVA
+753 EKDVE
-758 ELLKEKEHL
+758 ELVQEQTRL
-767 AREYENAE
+767 AREHEE
-775 KSAIDL
+775 TSQSAADL
-781 EQAIHTAGEDARR
+781 EISIQDAQEKAAR
-794 LGQEADGYRE
+794 LSEEAAAYRAQLE
-804 ELNRLTEQKVAD
+804 QLTEQRISG
-816 QIARTSIHEKQS
+816 QIARSTIHEKKA
-828 HLQSDLDRVLAQE
+828 HLQSDLNRIRE
-841 AQKQQ
+841 EREETEK
-846 QLEELHIRQEEIR
+846 QLEELQKQQEEIR
-859 QSVLEKEILRKQYM
+859 RSILDREQQQKLCTEEVSILEQKT
-873 EDASN
+873 AS
-878 LEKKFSELEEQIAE
+878 LESRIGE
-892 KTVKQEKN
+892 KNIKQEKN

-908 HRQESFSSDI
+908 RKQEGLSSEI
-918 SALEKECYRL
+918 SALEKECFRL

-950 ELTPSETEIYRME
+950 ELTPSETEGYRME
-963 EFPPRQ
+963 EPPVRS
-969 ELKRRIQTL
+969 ELKKKIQSL
-978 KSDIK
+978 KAEIK
-983 ALGSINTNAVEEYEE
+983 GLGSINTNAVDEYAE
-998 LSKRLDFMRTQHED
+998 LSKRLEFMRSQHED

-1040 EIQKEFDQVFKEL
+1040 EIQKEFDKVFKEL

-1185 QEAFKT
+1185 
-1191 EKG
+1191 